1 MMKIA
6 TEFSRQSIR
15 VSLSAIVVLTLS
27 LVSVEALGQNQ
38 KPSSPGETMSS
49 SNDFKIDPFEFEI
62 PNDNVMDEIQ
72 SRNNIL
78 EQSVFQQV
86 RIGDKFYASN
96 NFADAFSA
104 YKRALAI
111 IERSKLGN
119 GTYITSVKKKIDK
132 RMLQA
137 RKQWAIS
144 IVRDAKKTYLNA
156 LAKDDSAESIAEFKN
171 AEQQAESALPVYYA
185 GKTISEAN
193 YDDRALQN
201 LSKDDPSFYNS
212 VTTFIKDCEKMVD
225 AIQFREETSLAT
237 VDPDNQRRKEN
248 IANLLKESQIFYKK
262 KKYEKVRDNMEKI
275 LVLDPYNQ
283 EAMTL
288 LNKTYK
294 KLYAVGMLRREN
306 DALERYSEVEWKWN
320 EPILPSDST
329 ISEEV
334 PREMSGNRST
344 LYDKL
349 QKIMIDKILFETTD
363 IQSILARLASLSREN
378 DPEGVGVSIIPP
390 PDIAVR
396 SRKIPYLELEKVPLM
411 EVLKYV
417 CELANLKYKID
428 DRAVLVGTDGIDDM
442 EHGFFQVRNSLINR
456 IAAEVGPKEEKT
468 EEKSSGGI
476 TERVDTF
483 TDEGAFDEAS
493 EEMVSVAPVTPEM
506 LKQFFSDRGISFED
520 PNASIAF
527 DTKTNKLIVK
537 NTPDNLRRLDALL
550 KEIDIQTP
558 LVMIEAKILEIT
570 MQAIEELGFDWTLT
584 YLNTNTNQRF
594 TFGNLP
600 ASNLYRPSGNSNST
614 RSEANNKLINNLNIL
629 PNFGSDNQ
637 FNLFLSVRAIDRT
650 DRGEIIS
657 SPRLLTVSGMEAQLN
672 VDQQRYFPESWD
684 DPEVTIVNGTSY
696 TYNPPVPDFEEQ
708 AVGTIFSLTPTVSPN
723 NYTIILKM
731 NTDISKMTGWS
742 NYDYSIIIGGLMN
755 SPADTTI
762 GNITPKMKMPE
773 FTRRVVDTQVKV
785 YDGETVVIG
794 GILEDQASKTEDKWP
809 FLGDVPLL
817 GRLFTDSYSQSEK
830 TNLLIF
836 VTSRLM
842 KGNGLPV
849 RDSRAQGLFEFT
861 R

>member
-1 MMKIA
+1 MMKVA
-6 TEFSRQSIR
+6 MEFSRQSVQI
-15 VSLSAIVVLTLS
+15 SLSAIVILTLS
-27 LVSVEALGQNQ
+27 FASLETLGQT
-38 KPSSPGETMSS
+38 KKASPKDAAPSL
-49 SNDFKIDPFEFEI
+49 NDFKMDPFEFEI
-62 PNDNVMDEIQ
+62 PNDNVMQEVQ
-72 SRNNIL
+72 ERNNIL

-96 NFADAFSA
+96 QFADAFSA

-111 IERSKLGN
+111 IDRSKLGN
-119 GTYITSVKKKIDK
+119 GSYITSVKNKIDK
-132 RMLQA
+132 RMLLA

-144 IVRDAKKTYLNA
+144 IVRDAKKAYLNGLTQQNSPDA
-156 LAKDDSAESIAEFKN
+156 VAGFKN
-171 AEQQAESALPVYYA
+171 AAKLAESALPVYYA

-193 YDDRALQN
+193 YDSKALQRI
-201 LSKDDPSFYNS
+201 SKDDPSFYKS
-212 VTTFIKDCEKMVD
+212 VTTFMEDCDKMVE
-225 AIQFREETSLAT
+225 AIQFRNETSLSA
-237 VDPDNQRRKEN
+237 VDPDNKRRKAN
-248 IANLLKESQIFYKK
+248 IDVLLRESRILYKN
-262 KKYEKVRDNMEKI
+262 KKYEKVRDNMEKV

-283 EAMTL
+283 DAMTL

-294 KLYAVGMLRREN
+294 KLYDVGMLRREN
-306 DALERYSEVEWKWN
+306 DALERLTEVEWKWN
-320 EPILPSDST
+320 EAVLPEDSS

-334 PREMSGNRST
+334 PREMTGNRST

-363 IQSILARLASLSREN
+363 IQSILARLAALSKEN

-417 CELANLKYKID
+417 CELAGLKYKIE
-428 DRAVLVGTDGIDDM
+428 DRAVLVGTEGIDDM

-456 IAAEVGPKEEKT
+456 IAAEVGPKEEKE
-468 EEKSSGGI
+468 EEKTGGI
-476 TERVDTF
+476 KDRVDTF

-493 EEMVSVAPVTPEM
+493 TELKSVAAVTPEM
-506 LKQFFSDRGISFED
+506 LKQFFNDRGISFED
-520 PNASIAF
+520 PNSSIAF

-537 NTPDNLRRLDALL
+537 NTPDNLRRMDALL

-558 LVMIEAKILEIT
+558 LVLIEAKILEIS
-570 MQAIEELGFDWTLT
+570 MNAVEELGFDWTLT

-600 ASNLYRPSGNSNST
+600 VSNLYRPS
-614 RSEANNKLINNLNIL
+614 SEANNKLINNMNIL

-650 DRGEIIS
+650 DRAEVIS
-657 SPRLLTVSGMEAQLN
+657 SPRLLTTSGQEASLN
-672 VDQQRYFPESWD
+672 VDQQRYFPDSWD
-684 DPEVTIVNGTSY
+684 DPEVTIINGTSY

-708 AVGTIFSLTPTVSPN
+708 AVGTIFKVTPTVSPN
-723 NYTIILKM
+723 NYTIIVKM

-762 GNITPKMKMPE
+762 GNVTPKMKMPE
-773 FTRRVVDTQVKV
+773 FSRRVVDTSVKI

-794 GILEDQASKTEDKWP
+794 GILEDMATKKDDKWP
-809 FLGDVPLL
+809 CLGDVPML
-817 GRLFTDSYSQSEK
+817 GRLFTDSFSKSQK

>member
-1 MMKIA
+1 MMKVA
-6 TEFSRQSIR
+6 MEFSRQSVQI
-15 VSLSAIVVLTLS
+15 SLSAIVILTLS
-27 LVSVEALGQNQ
+27 FASLETLGQT
-38 KPSSPGETMSS
+38 KKASPKDAAPSL
-49 SNDFKIDPFEFEI
+49 NDFKMDPFEFEI
-62 PNDNVMDEIQ
+62 PNDNVMQEVQ
-72 SRNNIL
+72 ERNNIL

-96 NFADAFSA
+96 QFADAFSA

-111 IERSKLGN
+111 IDRSKLGN
-119 GTYITSVKKKIDK
+119 GSYITSVKNKIDK
-132 RMLQA
+132 RMLLA

-144 IVRDAKKTYLNA
+144 IVRDAKKAYLNGLTQQNSPDA
-156 LAKDDSAESIAEFKN
+156 VAGFKN
-171 AEQQAESALPVYYA
+171 AAKLAESALPVYYA

-193 YDDRALQN
+193 YDSKALQRI
-201 LSKDDPSFYNS
+201 SKDDPSFYKS
-212 VTTFIKDCEKMVD
+212 VTTFMEDCDKMVE
-225 AIQFREETSLAT
+225 AIQFRNETSLSA
-237 VDPDNQRRKEN
+237 VDPDNKRRKAN
-248 IANLLKESQIFYKK
+248 IDVLLRESRILYKN
-262 KKYEKVRDNMEKI
+262 KKYEKVRDNMEKV

-283 EAMTL
+283 DAMTL

-294 KLYAVGMLRREN
+294 KLYDVGMLRREN
-306 DALERYSEVEWKWN
+306 DALERLTEVEWKWN
-320 EPILPSDST
+320 EAVLPEDSS

-334 PREMSGNRST
+334 PREMTGNRST

-363 IQSILARLASLSREN
+363 IQSILARLAALSKEN

-417 CELANLKYKID
+417 CELAGLKYKIE
-428 DRAVLVGTDGIDDM
+428 DRAVLVGTEGIDDM

-456 IAAEVGPKEEKT
+456 IAAEVGPKEEKE
-468 EEKSSGGI
+468 EEKTGGI
-476 TERVDTF
+476 KDRVDTF

-493 EEMVSVAPVTPEM
+493 TELKSVAAVTPEM
-506 LKQFFSDRGISFED
+506 LKQFFNDRGISFED
-520 PNASIAF
+520 PNSSIAF

-537 NTPDNLRRLDALL
+537 NTPDNLRRMDALL

-558 LVMIEAKILEIT
+558 LVLIEAKILEIS
-570 MQAIEELGFDWTLT
+570 MNAVEELGFDWTLT

-600 ASNLYRPSGNSNST
+600 VSNLYRPS
-614 RSEANNKLINNLNIL
+614 SEANNKLINNMNIL

-650 DRGEIIS
+650 DRAEVIS
-657 SPRLLTVSGMEAQLN
+657 SPRLLTTSGQEASLN
-672 VDQQRYFPESWD
+672 VDQQRYFPDSWD
-684 DPEVTIVNGTSY
+684 DPEVTIINGTSY

-708 AVGTIFSLTPTVSPN
+708 AVGTIFKVTPTVSPN
-723 NYTIILKM
+723 NYTIIVKM

-762 GNITPKMKMPE
+762 GNVTPKMKMPE
-773 FTRRVVDTQVKV
+773 FSRRVVDTSVKI

-794 GILEDQASKTEDKWP
+794 GILEDMATKKDDKWP
-809 FLGDVPLL
+809 FLGDVPML
-817 GRLFTDSYSQSEK
+817 GRLFTDSFSKSQK

-842 KGNGLPV
+842 KGNGLPD

>member
-1 MMKIA
+1 MMKVA
-6 TEFSRQSIR
+6 MEFSRQSVQI
-15 VSLSAIVVLTLS
+15 SLSAIVILTLS
-27 LVSVEALGQNQ
+27 FASLETLGQT
-38 KPSSPGETMSS
+38 KKASPKDAAPSL
-49 SNDFKIDPFEFEI
+49 NDFKMDPFEFEI
-62 PNDNVMDEIQ
+62 PNDNVMQEVQ
-72 SRNNIL
+72 ERNNIL

-96 NFADAFSA
+96 QFADAFSA

-111 IERSKLGN
+111 IDRSKLGN
-119 GTYITSVKKKIDK
+119 GSYITSVKNKIDK
-132 RMLQA
+132 RMLLA

-144 IVRDAKKTYLNA
+144 IVRDAKKAYLNGLTQQNSPDA
-156 LAKDDSAESIAEFKN
+156 VAGFKN
-171 AEQQAESALPVYYA
+171 AAKLAESALPVYYA

-193 YDDRALQN
+193 YDSKALQRI
-201 LSKDDPSFYNS
+201 SKDDPSFYKS
-212 VTTFIKDCEKMVD
+212 VTTFMEDCDKMVE
-225 AIQFREETSLAT
+225 AIQFRNETSLSA
-237 VDPDNQRRKEN
+237 VDPDNKRRKAN
-248 IANLLKESQIFYKK
+248 IDVLLRESRILYKN
-262 KKYEKVRDNMEKI
+262 KKYEKVRDNMEKV

-283 EAMTL
+283 DAMTL

-294 KLYAVGMLRREN
+294 KLYDVGMLRREN
-306 DALERYSEVEWKWN
+306 DALERLAEVEWKWN
-320 EPILPSDST
+320 EAVLPEDSS

-334 PREMSGNRST
+334 PREMTGNRST

-363 IQSILARLASLSREN
+363 IQSILARLAALSKEN

-417 CELANLKYKID
+417 CELAGLKYKIE
-428 DRAVLVGTDGIDDM
+428 DRAVLVGTEGIDDM

-456 IAAEVGPKEEKT
+456 IAAEVGPKEEKE
-468 EEKSSGGI
+468 EEKTGGI
-476 TERVDTF
+476 KDRVDTF

-493 EEMVSVAPVTPEM
+493 TELKSVAPVTPEM
-506 LKQFFSDRGISFED
+506 LKQFFNDRGISFED
-520 PNASIAF
+520 PNSSIAF

-537 NTPDNLRRLDALL
+537 NTPDNLRRMDALL

-558 LVMIEAKILEIT
+558 LVLIEAKILEIS
-570 MQAIEELGFDWTLT
+570 MNAVEELGFDWTLT

-600 ASNLYRPSGNSNST
+600 VSNLYRPS
-614 RSEANNKLINNLNIL
+614 SEANNKLINNMNIL

-650 DRGEIIS
+650 DRAEVIS
-657 SPRLLTVSGMEAQLN
+657 SPRLLTTSGQEASLN
-672 VDQQRYFPESWD
+672 VDQQRYFPDSWD
-684 DPEVTIVNGTSY
+684 DPEVTIINGTSY

-708 AVGTIFSLTPTVSPN
+708 AVGTIFKVTPTVSPN
-723 NYTIILKM
+723 NYTIIVKM

-762 GNITPKMKMPE
+762 GNVTPKMKMPE
-773 FTRRVVDTQVKV
+773 FSRRVVDTSVKI

-794 GILEDQASKTEDKWP
+794 GILEDMATKKDDKWP
-809 FLGDVPLL
+809 FLGDVPML
-817 GRLFTDSYSQSEK
+817 GRLFTDSFSKSQK

>member
-1 MMKIA
+1 MMKVA
-6 TEFSRQSIR
+6 MEFSRQSVQI
-15 VSLSAIVVLTLS
+15 SLSAIVILTLS
-27 LVSVEALGQNQ
+27 FASLETLGQT
-38 KPSSPGETMSS
+38 KKASPKDAAPSL
-49 SNDFKIDPFEFEI
+49 NDFKMDPFEFEI
-62 PNDNVMDEIQ
+62 PNDNVMQEVQ
-72 SRNNIL
+72 ERNNIL

-96 NFADAFSA
+96 QFADAFSA

-111 IERSKLGN
+111 IDRSKLGN
-119 GTYITSVKKKIDK
+119 GSYITSVKNKIDK
-132 RMLQA
+132 RMLLA

-144 IVRDAKKTYLNA
+144 IVRDAKKAYLNGLTQQNSPDA
-156 LAKDDSAESIAEFKN
+156 VAEFKN
-171 AEQQAESALPVYYA
+171 AAKLAESALPVYYA

-193 YDDRALQN
+193 YDSKALQRI
-201 LSKDDPSFYNS
+201 SKDDPSFYKS
-212 VTTFIKDCEKMVD
+212 VTTFMEDCDKMVE
-225 AIQFREETSLAT
+225 AIQFRNETSLSA
-237 VDPDNQRRKEN
+237 VDPDNKRRKAN
-248 IANLLKESQIFYKK
+248 IDVLLRESRVLYKN
-262 KKYEKVRDNMEKI
+262 KKYEKVRDNMEKV

-283 EAMTL
+283 DAMTL

-294 KLYAVGMLRREN
+294 KLYDVGMIRREN
-306 DALERYSEVEWKWN
+306 DALERLTEVEWKWN
-320 EPILPSDST
+320 EAVLPEDSS

-334 PREMSGNRST
+334 PREMTGNRST

-363 IQSILARLASLSREN
+363 IQSILARLAALSKEN

-417 CELANLKYKID
+417 CELAGLKYKIE
-428 DRAVLVGTDGIDDM
+428 DRAVLVGTEGIDDM

-456 IAAEVGPKEEKT
+456 IAAEVGPKEEKE
-468 EEKSSGGI
+468 EEKTGGI
-476 TERVDTF
+476 TDRVDTF

-493 EEMVSVAPVTPEM
+493 TELKSVAPVTPEM
-506 LKQFFSDRGISFED
+506 LKQFFNDRGISFED
-520 PNASIAF
+520 PNSSIAF

-537 NTPDNLRRLDALL
+537 NTPDNLRRMDALL

-558 LVMIEAKILEIT
+558 LVLIEAKILEIS
-570 MQAIEELGFDWTLT
+570 MNAVEELGFDWTLT

-600 ASNLYRPSGNSNST
+600 VSNLYRPS
-614 RSEANNKLINNLNIL
+614 SEANNKLINNMNIL

-650 DRGEIIS
+650 DRAEVIS
-657 SPRLLTVSGMEAQLN
+657 SPRLLTTSGQEASLN
-672 VDQQRYFPESWD
+672 VDQQRYFPDSWD
-684 DPEVTIVNGTSY
+684 DPEVTIINGTSY

-708 AVGTIFSLTPTVSPN
+708 AVGTIFKVTPTVSPN
-723 NYTIILKM
+723 NYTIIVKM

-762 GNITPKMKMPE
+762 GNVTPKMKMPE
-773 FTRRVVDTQVKV
+773 FSRRVVDTSVKI

-794 GILEDQASKTEDKWP
+794 GILEDTATKKDDKWP
-809 FLGDVPLL
+809 FLGDVPML
-817 GRLFTDSYSQSEK
+817 GRLFTDSFSRSEK

>member
-1 MMKIA
+1 MMKVA
-6 TEFSRQSIR
+6 MEFSRQSVQI
-15 VSLSAIVVLTLS
+15 SLSAIVILTLS
-27 LVSVEALGQNQ
+27 FASLETLGQT
-38 KPSSPGETMSS
+38 KKASPKDAAPSL
-49 SNDFKIDPFEFEI
+49 NDFKMDPFEFEI
-62 PNDNVMDEIQ
+62 PNDNVMQEVQ
-72 SRNNIL
+72 ERNNIL

-96 NFADAFSA
+96 QFADAFSA

-111 IERSKLGN
+111 IDRSKLGN
-119 GTYITSVKKKIDK
+119 GSYITSVKNKIDK
-132 RMLQA
+132 RMLLA

-144 IVRDAKKTYLNA
+144 IVRDAKKAYLNGLTQQNSPDA
-156 LAKDDSAESIAEFKN
+156 VAGFKN
-171 AEQQAESALPVYYA
+171 AAKLAESALPVYYA

-193 YDDRALQN
+193 YDSKALQRI
-201 LSKDDPSFYNS
+201 SKDDPSFYKS
-212 VTTFIKDCEKMVD
+212 VTTFMEDCDKMVE
-225 AIQFREETSLAT
+225 AIQFRNETSLSA
-237 VDPDNQRRKEN
+237 VDPDNKRRKAN
-248 IANLLKESQIFYKK
+248 IDVLLRESRILYKN
-262 KKYEKVRDNMEKI
+262 KKYEKVRDKMEKV
-275 LVLDPYNQ
+275 LVIDPYNQ
-283 EAMTL
+283 DAKTL

-294 KLYAVGMLRREN
+294 KLYDVGMLRREN
-306 DALERYSEVEWKWN
+306 DALERLTEVEWKWN
-320 EPILPSDST
+320 EAVLPEDRC

-334 PREMSGNRST
+334 PREMTGKRST

-363 IQSILARLASLSREN
+363 IQSILARLAALSKEN

-417 CELANLKYKID
+417 CELAGLKYKIE
-428 DRAVLVGTDGIDDM
+428 DRAVLVGTEGIDDM

-456 IAAEVGPKEEKT
+456 IAAEVGPKEEKE
-468 EEKSSGGI
+468 EEKTGGI
-476 TERVDTF
+476 KDRVDTF

-493 EEMVSVAPVTPEM
+493 TELKSVAAVTPEM
-506 LKQFFSDRGISFED
+506 LKQFFNDRGISFED
-520 PNASIAF
+520 PNSSIAF

-537 NTPDNLRRLDALL
+537 NTPDNLRRMDALL

-558 LVMIEAKILEIT
+558 LVLIEAKILEIS
-570 MQAIEELGFDWTLT
+570 MNAVEELGFDWTLT

-600 ASNLYRPSGNSNST
+600 VSNLYRPS
-614 RSEANNKLINNLNIL
+614 SEANNKLINNMNIL

-650 DRGEIIS
+650 DRAEVIS
-657 SPRLLTVSGMEAQLN
+657 SPRLLTTSGQEASLN
-672 VDQQRYFPESWD
+672 VDQQRYFPDSWD
-684 DPEVTIVNGTSY
+684 DPEVTIINGTSY

-708 AVGTIFSLTPTVSPN
+708 AVGTIFKVTPTVSPN
-723 NYTIILKM
+723 NYTIIVKM

-762 GNITPKMKMPE
+762 GNVTPKMKMPE
-773 FTRRVVDTQVKV
+773 FSRRVVDTSVKI

-794 GILEDQASKTEDKWP
+794 GILEDMATKKDDKWP
-809 FLGDVPLL
+809 FLGDVPML
-817 GRLFTDSYSQSEK
+817 GRLFTDSFSKSQK

-849 RDSRAQGLFEFT
+849 RDSRTQGLFEFT

>member
-1 MMKIA
+1 MMKVA
-6 TEFSRQSIR
+6 MEFSRQSVQI
-15 VSLSAIVVLTLS
+15 SLSAIVILTLS
-27 LVSVEALGQNQ
+27 FASLETLGQT
-38 KPSSPGETMSS
+38 KKASPKDAAPSL
-49 SNDFKIDPFEFEI
+49 NDFKMDPFEFEI
-62 PNDNVMDEIQ
+62 PNDNVMQEVQ
-72 SRNNIL
+72 ERNNIL

-96 NFADAFSA
+96 QFADAFSA

-111 IERSKLGN
+111 IDRSKLGN
-119 GTYITSVKKKIDK
+119 GSYITSVKNKIDK
-132 RMLQA
+132 RMLLA

-144 IVRDAKKTYLNA
+144 IVRDAKKAYLNGLTQQNSPDA
-156 LAKDDSAESIAEFKN
+156 VAGFKN
-171 AEQQAESALPVYYA
+171 AAKLAESALPVYYA

-193 YDDRALQN
+193 YDSKALQRI
-201 LSKDDPSFYNS
+201 SKDDPSFYKS
-212 VTTFIKDCEKMVD
+212 VTTFMEDCDKMVE
-225 AIQFREETSLAT
+225 AIQFRNETSLSA
-237 VDPDNQRRKEN
+237 VDPDNKRRKAN
-248 IANLLKESQIFYKK
+248 IDVLLRESRILYKN
-262 KKYEKVRDNMEKI
+262 KKYEKVRDNMEKV

-283 EAMTL
+283 DAMTL

-294 KLYAVGMLRREN
+294 KLYDVGMLRREN
-306 DALERYSEVEWKWN
+306 DALERLAEVEWKWN
-320 EPILPSDST
+320 EAVLPEDSS

-334 PREMSGNRST
+334 PREMTGNRST

-363 IQSILARLASLSREN
+363 IQSILARLAALSKEN

-417 CELANLKYKID
+417 CELAGLKYKIE
-428 DRAVLVGTDGIDDM
+428 DRAVLVGTEGIDDM

-456 IAAEVGPKEEKT
+456 IAAEVGPKEEKE
-468 EEKSSGGI
+468 EEKTGGI
-476 TERVDTF
+476 KDRVDTF

-493 EEMVSVAPVTPEM
+493 TELKSVAAVTPEM
-506 LKQFFSDRGISFED
+506 LKQFFNDRGISFED
-520 PNASIAF
+520 PNSSIAF

-537 NTPDNLRRLDALL
+537 NTPDNLRRMDALL

-558 LVMIEAKILEIT
+558 LVLIEAKILEIS
-570 MQAIEELGFDWTLT
+570 MNAVEELGFDWTLT

-600 ASNLYRPSGNSNST
+600 VSNLYRPS
-614 RSEANNKLINNLNIL
+614 SEANNKLINNMNIL

-650 DRGEIIS
+650 DRAEVIS
-657 SPRLLTVSGMEAQLN
+657 SPRLLTTSGQEASLN
-672 VDQQRYFPESWD
+672 VDQQRYFPDSWD
-684 DPEVTIVNGTSY
+684 DPEVTIINGTSY

-708 AVGTIFSLTPTVSPN
+708 AVGTIFKVTPTVSPN
-723 NYTIILKM
+723 NYTIIVKM

-762 GNITPKMKMPE
+762 GNVTPKMKMPE
-773 FTRRVVDTQVKV
+773 FSRRVVDTSVKI

-794 GILEDQASKTEDKWP
+794 GILEDMASKKDDKWP
-809 FLGDVPLL
+809 FLGDVPML
-817 GRLFTDSYSQSEK
+817 GRLFTDSFSKSQK

>member
-1 MMKIA
+1 
-6 TEFSRQSIR
+6 
-15 VSLSAIVVLTLS
+15 
-27 LVSVEALGQNQ
+27 
-38 KPSSPGETMSS
+38 
-49 SNDFKIDPFEFEI
+49 
-62 PNDNVMDEIQ
+62 
-72 SRNNIL
+72 
-78 EQSVFQQV
+78 
-86 RIGDKFYASN
+86 
-96 NFADAFSA
+96 
-104 YKRALAI
+104 
-111 IERSKLGN
+111 
-119 GTYITSVKKKIDK
+119 
-132 RMLQA
+132 MLLA

-144 IVRDAKKTYLNA
+144 IVRDAKKAYLNGLTQQNSPDA
-156 LAKDDSAESIAEFKN
+156 VAGFKN
-171 AEQQAESALPVYYA
+171 AAKLAESALPVYYA

-193 YDDRALQN
+193 YDSKALQRI
-201 LSKDDPSFYNS
+201 SKDDPSFYKS
-212 VTTFIKDCEKMVD
+212 VTTFMEDCDKMVE
-225 AIQFREETSLAT
+225 AIQFRNETSLSA
-237 VDPDNQRRKEN
+237 VDPDNKRRKAN
-248 IANLLKESQIFYKK
+248 IDVLLRESRILYKN
-262 KKYEKVRDNMEKI
+262 KKYEKVRDNMEKV

-283 EAMTL
+283 DAMTL

-294 KLYAVGMLRREN
+294 KLYDVGMLRREN
-306 DALERYSEVEWKWN
+306 DALERLTEVEWKWN
-320 EPILPSDST
+320 EAVLPEDSS

-334 PREMSGNRST
+334 PREMTGNRST

-363 IQSILARLASLSREN
+363 IQSILARLAALSKEN

-417 CELANLKYKID
+417 CELAGLKYKIE
-428 DRAVLVGTDGIDDM
+428 DRAVLVGTEGIDDM

-456 IAAEVGPKEEKT
+456 IAAEVGPKEEKE
-468 EEKSSGGI
+468 EEKTGGI
-476 TERVDTF
+476 KDRVDTF

-493 EEMVSVAPVTPEM
+493 TELKSVAAVTPEM
-506 LKQFFSDRGISFED
+506 LKQFFNDRGISFED
-520 PNASIAF
+520 PNSSIAF

-537 NTPDNLRRLDALL
+537 NTPDNLRRMDALL

-558 LVMIEAKILEIT
+558 LVLIEAKILEIS
-570 MQAIEELGFDWTLT
+570 MNAVEELGFDWTLT

-600 ASNLYRPSGNSNST
+600 VSNLYRPS
-614 RSEANNKLINNLNIL
+614 SEANNKLINNMNIL

-650 DRGEIIS
+650 DRAEVIS
-657 SPRLLTVSGMEAQLN
+657 SPRLLTTSGQEASLN
-672 VDQQRYFPESWD
+672 VDQQRYFPDSWD
-684 DPEVTIVNGTSY
+684 DLEVTIINGTSY

-708 AVGTIFSLTPTVSPN
+708 AVGTIFKVTPTVSPN
-723 NYTIILKM
+723 NYTIIVKM

-762 GNITPKMKMPE
+762 GNVTPKMKMPE
-773 FTRRVVDTQVKV
+773 FSRRVVDTSVKI

-794 GILEDQASKTEDKWP
+794 GILEDMATKKDDKWP
-809 FLGDVPLL
+809 FLGDVPML
-817 GRLFTDSYSQSEK
+817 GRLFTDSFSKSQK

>member
-1 MMKIA
+1 MMKVA
-6 TEFSRQSIR
+6 MEFSRQSVQI
-15 VSLSAIVVLTLS
+15 SLSAIVILTLS
-27 LVSVEALGQNQ
+27 FASLETLGQA
-38 KPSSPGETMSS
+38 KKASPKDAAPSL
-49 SNDFKIDPFEFEI
+49 NDFKMDPFEFEI
-62 PNDNVMDEIQ
+62 PNDNVMQEVQ
-72 SRNNIL
+72 ERNNIL

-96 NFADAFSA
+96 QFADAFSA

-111 IERSKLGN
+111 IDRSKLGN
-119 GTYITSVKKKIDK
+119 GSYITSVKNKIDK
-132 RMLQA
+132 RMLLA

-144 IVRDAKKTYLNA
+144 IVRDAKKAYLNGLTKQNSPDA
-156 LAKDDSAESIAEFKN
+156 VAGFKN
-171 AEQQAESALPVYYA
+171 AAKLAESALPVYYA

-193 YDDRALQN
+193 YDSKALQRI
-201 LSKDDPSFYNS
+201 SKDDPSFYKS
-212 VTTFIKDCEKMVD
+212 VTTFTEDCDKMVE
-225 AIQFREETSLAT
+225 AIQFRNETSLSA
-237 VDPDNQRRKEN
+237 VDPDNKRRKAN
-248 IANLLKESQIFYKK
+248 IDVLLRESRILYKN
-262 KKYEKVRDNMEKI
+262 KKYEKVRDNMEKV

-283 EAMTL
+283 DAMTL

-294 KLYAVGMLRREN
+294 KLYDVGMLRREN
-306 DALERYSEVEWKWN
+306 DALERLTEVEWKWN
-320 EPILPSDST
+320 EAVLPADSS

-334 PREMSGNRST
+334 PREMTGNRST

-363 IQSILARLASLSREN
+363 IQSILARLAALSKEN
-378 DPEGVGVSIIPP
+378 DPEGIGVSIIPP

-417 CELANLKYKID
+417 CELAGLKYKIE
-428 DRAVLVGTDGIDDM
+428 DRAVLVGTEGIDDM

-456 IAAEVGPKEEKT
+456 IAAEVGPKEEKE
-468 EEKSSGGI
+468 EEKTGGI
-476 TERVDTF
+476 KDRVDTF

-493 EEMVSVAPVTPEM
+493 TELKSVAAVTPEM
-506 LKQFFSDRGISFED
+506 LKQFFNDRGISFED
-520 PNASIAF
+520 PNSSIAF

-537 NTPDNLRRLDALL
+537 NTPDNLRRMDALL

-558 LVMIEAKILEIT
+558 LVLIEAKILEIS
-570 MQAIEELGFDWTLT
+570 MNAVEELGFDWTLT

-600 ASNLYRPSGNSNST
+600 VSNLYRPS
-614 RSEANNKLINNLNIL
+614 SEANNKLINNMNIL

-650 DRGEIIS
+650 DRAEVIS
-657 SPRLLTVSGMEAQLN
+657 SPRLLTTSGQEASLN
-672 VDQQRYFPESWD
+672 VDQQRYFPDSWD
-684 DPEVTIVNGTSY
+684 DPEVTIINGTSY

-708 AVGTIFSLTPTVSPN
+708 AVGTIFKVTPTVSPN
-723 NYTIILKM
+723 NYTIIVKM

-762 GNITPKMKMPE
+762 GNVTPKMKMPE
-773 FTRRVVDTQVKV
+773 FSRRVVDTSVKI

-794 GILEDQASKTEDKWP
+794 GILEDMASKKDDKWP
-809 FLGDVPLL
+809 FLGDVPML
-817 GRLFTDSYSQSEK
+817 GRLFTDSFSKSQK

>member
-1 MMKIA
+1 MMKVA
-6 TEFSRQSIR
+6 MEFSRQSVQI
-15 VSLSAIVVLTLS
+15 SLSAIVILTLS
-27 LVSVEALGQNQ
+27 FASLETLGQT
-38 KPSSPGETMSS
+38 KKASPKDAAPSL
-49 SNDFKIDPFEFEI
+49 NDFKMDPFEFEI
-62 PNDNVMDEIQ
+62 PNDNVMQEVQ
-72 SRNNIL
+72 ERNNIL

-96 NFADAFSA
+96 QFADAFSA

-111 IERSKLGN
+111 IDRSKLGN
-119 GTYITSVKKKIDK
+119 GSYITSVKNKIDK
-132 RMLQA
+132 RMLLA

-144 IVRDAKKTYLNA
+144 IVRDAKKAYLNGLTQQNSSDA
-156 LAKDDSAESIAEFKN
+156 VAGFKN
-171 AEQQAESALPVYYA
+171 AAKLAESALPVYYA

-193 YDDRALQN
+193 YDSKALQRI
-201 LSKDDPSFYNS
+201 SKDDPSFYKS
-212 VTTFIKDCEKMVD
+212 VTTFMEDCDKMVE
-225 AIQFREETSLAT
+225 AIQFRNETSLSA
-237 VDPDNQRRKEN
+237 VDPDNKRRKAN
-248 IANLLKESQIFYKK
+248 IDVLLRESRILYKN
-262 KKYEKVRDNMEKI
+262 KKYEKVRDNMEKV

-283 EAMTL
+283 DAMTL

-294 KLYAVGMLRREN
+294 KLYDVGMLRREN
-306 DALERYSEVEWKWN
+306 DALERLAEVEWKWN
-320 EPILPSDST
+320 EAVLPEDSS

-334 PREMSGNRST
+334 PREMTGNRST

-363 IQSILARLASLSREN
+363 IQSILARLAALSKEN
-378 DPEGVGVSIIPP
+378 DPEGIGVSIIPP

-417 CELANLKYKID
+417 CELAGLKYKIE
-428 DRAVLVGTDGIDDM
+428 DRAVLVGTEGIDDM

-456 IAAEVGPKEEKT
+456 IAAEVGPKEEKE
-468 EEKSSGGI
+468 EEKTGGI
-476 TERVDTF
+476 KDRVDTF

-493 EEMVSVAPVTPEM
+493 TELKSVAAVTPEM
-506 LKQFFSDRGISFED
+506 LKQFFNDRGISFED
-520 PNASIAF
+520 PNSSIAF

-537 NTPDNLRRLDALL
+537 NTPDNLRRMDALL

-558 LVMIEAKILEIT
+558 LVLIEAKILEIS
-570 MQAIEELGFDWTLT
+570 MNAVEELGFDWTLT

-600 ASNLYRPSGNSNST
+600 VSNLYRPS
-614 RSEANNKLINNLNIL
+614 SEANNKLINNMNIL

-650 DRGEIIS
+650 DRAEVIS
-657 SPRLLTVSGMEAQLN
+657 SPRLLTTSGQEASLN
-672 VDQQRYFPESWD
+672 VDQQRYFPDSWD
-684 DPEVTIVNGTSY
+684 DPEVTIINGTSY

-708 AVGTIFSLTPTVSPN
+708 AVGTIFKVTPTVSPN
-723 NYTIILKM
+723 NYTIIVKM

-762 GNITPKMKMPE
+762 GNVTPKMKMPE
-773 FTRRVVDTQVKV
+773 FSRRVVDTSVKI

-794 GILEDQASKTEDKWP
+794 GILEDMATKKDDKWP
-809 FLGDVPLL
+809 FLGDVPML
-817 GRLFTDSYSQSEK
+817 GRLFTDSFSKSQK

>member
-1 MMKIA
+1 MMKVA
-6 TEFSRQSIR
+6 MEFSRQSVQI
-15 VSLSAIVVLTLS
+15 SLSAIVILTLS
-27 LVSVEALGQNQ
+27 FASLETLGQT
-38 KPSSPGETMSS
+38 KKASPKDAAPSL
-49 SNDFKIDPFEFEI
+49 NDFKMDPFEFEI
-62 PNDNVMDEIQ
+62 PNDNVMQEVQ
-72 SRNNIL
+72 ERNNIL

-96 NFADAFSA
+96 QFADAFSA

-111 IERSKLGN
+111 IDRSKLGN
-119 GTYITSVKKKIDK
+119 GSYITSVKNKIDK
-132 RMLQA
+132 RMLLA

-144 IVRDAKKTYLNA
+144 IVRDAKKAYLNGLTQQNSPDA
-156 LAKDDSAESIAEFKN
+156 VAGFKN
-171 AEQQAESALPVYYA
+171 AAKLAESALPVYYA

-193 YDDRALQN
+193 YDSKALQRI
-201 LSKDDPSFYNS
+201 SKDDPSFYKS
-212 VTTFIKDCEKMVD
+212 VTTFMEDCDKMVE
-225 AIQFREETSLAT
+225 AIQFRNETSLSA
-237 VDPDNQRRKEN
+237 VDPDNKRRKAN
-248 IANLLKESQIFYKK
+248 IDVLLRESRILYKN
-262 KKYEKVRDNMEKI
+262 KKYEKVRDNMEKV

-283 EAMTL
+283 DAMTL

-294 KLYAVGMLRREN
+294 KLYDVGMLRREN
-306 DALERYSEVEWKWN
+306 DALERLTEVEWKWN
-320 EPILPSDST
+320 EAVLPEDSS

-334 PREMSGNRST
+334 PREMTGNRST

-363 IQSILARLASLSREN
+363 IQSILARLAALSKEN

-417 CELANLKYKID
+417 CELAGLKYKIE
-428 DRAVLVGTDGIDDM
+428 DRAVLVGTEGIDDM

-456 IAAEVGPKEEKT
+456 IAAEVGPKEEKE
-468 EEKSSGGI
+468 EEKTGGI
-476 TERVDTF
+476 KDRVDTF

-493 EEMVSVAPVTPEM
+493 TELKSVAAVTPEM
-506 LKQFFSDRGISFED
+506 LKQFFNDRGISFED
-520 PNASIAF
+520 PNSSIAF

-537 NTPDNLRRLDALL
+537 NTPDNLRRMDALL

-558 LVMIEAKILEIT
+558 LVLIEAKILEIS
-570 MQAIEELGFDWTLT
+570 MNAVEELGFDWTLT

-600 ASNLYRPSGNSNST
+600 VSDLYRPS
-614 RSEANNKLINNLNIL
+614 SEANNKLINNMNIL

-650 DRGEIIS
+650 DRAEVIS
-657 SPRLLTVSGMEAQLN
+657 SPRLLTTSGQEASLN
-672 VDQQRYFPESWD
+672 VDQQRYFPDSWD
-684 DPEVTIVNGTSY
+684 DPEVTIINGTSY

-708 AVGTIFSLTPTVSPN
+708 AVGTIFKVTPTVSPN
-723 NYTIILKM
+723 NYTIIVKM

-762 GNITPKMKMPE
+762 GNVTPKMKMPE
-773 FTRRVVDTQVKV
+773 FSRRVVDTSVKI

-794 GILEDQASKTEDKWP
+794 GILEDMATKKDDKWP
-809 FLGDVPLL
+809 FLGDVPML
-817 GRLFTDSYSQSEK
+817 GRLFTDSFSKSQK

>member
-1 MMKIA
+1 MMKVA
-6 TEFSRQSIR
+6 MEFSRQSVQI
-15 VSLSAIVVLTLS
+15 SLSAIVILTLS
-27 LVSVEALGQNQ
+27 FASLETLGQT
-38 KPSSPGETMSS
+38 KKASPKDAAPSL
-49 SNDFKIDPFEFEI
+49 NDFKMDPFEFEI
-62 PNDNVMDEIQ
+62 PNDNVMQEVQ
-72 SRNNIL
+72 ERNNIL

-96 NFADAFSA
+96 QFADAFSA

-111 IERSKLGN
+111 IDRSKLGN
-119 GTYITSVKKKIDK
+119 GSYITSVKNKIDK
-132 RMLQA
+132 RMLLA

-144 IVRDAKKTYLNA
+144 IVRDAKKAYLNGLTQQNSPDA
-156 LAKDDSAESIAEFKN
+156 VAGFKN
-171 AEQQAESALPVYYA
+171 AAKLAESALPVYYA

-193 YDDRALQN
+193 YDSKALQRI
-201 LSKDDPSFYNS
+201 SKDDPSFYKS
-212 VTTFIKDCEKMVD
+212 VTTFMEDCDKMVE
-225 AIQFREETSLAT
+225 AIQFRNETSLSA
-237 VDPDNQRRKEN
+237 VDPDNKRRKAN
-248 IANLLKESQIFYKK
+248 IDVLLRESRILYKN
-262 KKYEKVRDNMEKI
+262 KKYEKVRDNMEKV

-283 EAMTL
+283 DAMTL

-294 KLYAVGMLRREN
+294 KLYDVGMLRREN
-306 DALERYSEVEWKWN
+306 DALERLTEVEWKWN
-320 EPILPSDST
+320 EAVLPEDSS

-334 PREMSGNRST
+334 PREMTGNRST

-363 IQSILARLASLSREN
+363 IQSILARLAALSKEN
-378 DPEGVGVSIIPP
+378 DPEGIGVSIIPP

-417 CELANLKYKID
+417 CELAGLKYKIE
-428 DRAVLVGTDGIDDM
+428 DRAVLVGTEGIDDM

-456 IAAEVGPKEEKT
+456 IAAEVGPKEEKE
-468 EEKSSGGI
+468 EEKTGGI
-476 TERVDTF
+476 KDRVDTF

-493 EEMVSVAPVTPEM
+493 TELKSVAAVTPEM
-506 LKQFFSDRGISFED
+506 LKQFFNDRGISFED
-520 PNASIAF
+520 PNSSIAF

-537 NTPDNLRRLDALL
+537 NTPDNLRRMDALL

-558 LVMIEAKILEIT
+558 LVLIEAKILEIS
-570 MQAIEELGFDWTLT
+570 MNAVEELGFDWTLT

-600 ASNLYRPSGNSNST
+600 VSNLYRPS
-614 RSEANNKLINNLNIL
+614 SEANNKLINNMNIL

-650 DRGEIIS
+650 DRAEVIS
-657 SPRLLTVSGMEAQLN
+657 SPRLLTTSGQEASLN
-672 VDQQRYFPESWD
+672 VDQQRYFPDSWD
-684 DPEVTIVNGTSY
+684 DPEVTIINGTSY

-708 AVGTIFSLTPTVSPN
+708 AVGTIFKVTPTVSPN
-723 NYTIILKM
+723 NYTIIVKM

-762 GNITPKMKMPE
+762 GNVTPKMKMPE
-773 FTRRVVDTQVKV
+773 FSRRVVDTSVKI

-794 GILEDQASKTEDKWP
+794 GILEDMATKKDDKWP
-809 FLGDVPLL
+809 FLGDVPML
-817 GRLFTDSYSQSEK
+817 GRLFTDSFSKSQK

>member
-1 MMKIA
+1 MMKVA
-6 TEFSRQSIR
+6 MEFSRQSVQI
-15 VSLSAIVVLTLS
+15 SLSAIVILTLS
-27 LVSVEALGQNQ
+27 FASLETLGQT
-38 KPSSPGETMSS
+38 KKASPKDAAPSL
-49 SNDFKIDPFEFEI
+49 NDFKMDPFEFEI
-62 PNDNVMDEIQ
+62 PNDNVMQEVQ
-72 SRNNIL
+72 ERNNIL

-96 NFADAFSA
+96 QFADAFSA

-111 IERSKLGN
+111 IDRSKLGN
-119 GTYITSVKKKIDK
+119 GSYITSVKNKIDK
-132 RMLQA
+132 RMLLA

-144 IVRDAKKTYLNA
+144 IVRDAKKAYLNGLTQQNSPDA
-156 LAKDDSAESIAEFKN
+156 VAGFKN
-171 AEQQAESALPVYYA
+171 AAKLAESALPVYYA

-193 YDDRALQN
+193 YDSKALQRI
-201 LSKDDPSFYNS
+201 SKDDPSFYKS
-212 VTTFIKDCEKMVD
+212 VTTFMEDCDKMVE
-225 AIQFREETSLAT
+225 AIQFRNETSLSA
-237 VDPDNQRRKEN
+237 VDPDNKRRKAN
-248 IANLLKESQIFYKK
+248 IDVLLRESRILYKN
-262 KKYEKVRDNMEKI
+262 KKYEKVRDNMEKV

-283 EAMTL
+283 DAMTL

-294 KLYAVGMLRREN
+294 KLYDVGMLRREN
-306 DALERYSEVEWKWN
+306 DALERLTEVEWKWN
-320 EPILPSDST
+320 EAVLPEDSS

-334 PREMSGNRST
+334 PREMTGNRST

-363 IQSILARLASLSREN
+363 IQSILARLAALSKEN
-378 DPEGVGVSIIPP
+378 DPEGIGVSIIPP

-417 CELANLKYKID
+417 CELAGLKYKIE
-428 DRAVLVGTDGIDDM
+428 DRAVLVGTEGIDDM

-456 IAAEVGPKEEKT
+456 IAAEVGPKEEKE
-468 EEKSSGGI
+468 EEKTGGI
-476 TERVDTF
+476 KDRVDTF

-493 EEMVSVAPVTPEM
+493 TELKSVAAVTPEM
-506 LKQFFSDRGISFED
+506 LKQFFNDRGISFED
-520 PNASIAF
+520 PNSSIAF

-537 NTPDNLRRLDALL
+537 NTPDNLRRMDALL

-558 LVMIEAKILEIT
+558 LVLIEAKILEIS
-570 MQAIEELGFDWTLT
+570 MNAVEELGFDWTLT

-600 ASNLYRPSGNSNST
+600 VSNLYRPS
-614 RSEANNKLINNLNIL
+614 SEANNKLINNMNIL

-650 DRGEIIS
+650 DRAEVIS
-657 SPRLLTVSGMEAQLN
+657 SPRLLTTSGQEASLN
-672 VDQQRYFPESWD
+672 VDQQRYFPDSWD
-684 DPEVTIVNGTSY
+684 DPEVTIINGTSY

-708 AVGTIFSLTPTVSPN
+708 AVGTIFKVTPTVSPN
-723 NYTIILKM
+723 NYTIIVKM

-762 GNITPKMKMPE
+762 GNVTPKMKMPE
-773 FTRRVVDTQVKV
+773 FSRRVVDTSVKI

-794 GILEDQASKTEDKWP
+794 GILEDMASKKDDKWP
-809 FLGDVPLL
+809 FLGDVPML
-817 GRLFTDSYSQSEK
+817 GRLFTDSFSKSQK

>member
-1 MMKIA
+1 MMKVA
-6 TEFSRQSIR
+6 MEFSRQSVQI
-15 VSLSAIVVLTLS
+15 SLSAIVILTLS
-27 LVSVEALGQNQ
+27 FASLETLGQT
-38 KPSSPGETMSS
+38 KKASPKDAAPSL
-49 SNDFKIDPFEFEI
+49 NDFKMNPFEFEI
-62 PNDNVMDEIQ
+62 PNDNVMQEVQ
-72 SRNNIL
+72 ERNNIL

-96 NFADAFSA
+96 QFADAFSA

-111 IERSKLGN
+111 IDRSKLGN
-119 GTYITSVKKKIDK
+119 GSYITSVKNKIDK
-132 RMLQA
+132 RMLLA

-144 IVRDAKKTYLNA
+144 IVRDAKKAYLNGLTQQNSPDA
-156 LAKDDSAESIAEFKN
+156 VAGFKN
-171 AEQQAESALPVYYA
+171 AAKLAESALPVYYA

-193 YDDRALQN
+193 YDSKALQRI
-201 LSKDDPSFYNS
+201 SKDDPSFYKS
-212 VTTFIKDCEKMVD
+212 VTTFMEDCDKMVE
-225 AIQFREETSLAT
+225 AIQFRNETSLSA
-237 VDPDNQRRKEN
+237 VDPDNKRRKAN
-248 IANLLKESQIFYKK
+248 IDVLLRESRILYKN
-262 KKYEKVRDNMEKI
+262 KKYEKVRDNMEKV

-283 EAMTL
+283 DAMTL

-294 KLYAVGMLRREN
+294 KLYDVGMIRREN
-306 DALERYSEVEWKWN
+306 DALERLTEVEWKWN
-320 EPILPSDST
+320 EAVLPEDSS

-334 PREMSGNRST
+334 PREMTGNRST

-363 IQSILARLASLSREN
+363 IQSILARLAALSKEN

-417 CELANLKYKID
+417 CELAGLKYKIE
-428 DRAVLVGTDGIDDM
+428 DRAVLVGTEGIDDM

-456 IAAEVGPKEEKT
+456 IAAEVGPKEEKE
-468 EEKSSGGI
+468 EEKTGGI
-476 TERVDTF
+476 TDRVDTF

-493 EEMVSVAPVTPEM
+493 TELKSVAPVTPEM
-506 LKQFFSDRGISFED
+506 LKQFFNDRGISFED
-520 PNASIAF
+520 PNSSIAF

-537 NTPDNLRRLDALL
+537 NTPDNLRRMDALL

-558 LVMIEAKILEIT
+558 LVLIEAKILEIS
-570 MQAIEELGFDWTLT
+570 MNAVEELGFDWTLT

-600 ASNLYRPSGNSNST
+600 VSNLYRPS
-614 RSEANNKLINNLNIL
+614 SEANNKLINNMNIL

-650 DRGEIIS
+650 DRAEVIS
-657 SPRLLTVSGMEAQLN
+657 SPRLLTTSGQEASLN
-672 VDQQRYFPESWD
+672 VDQQRYFPDSWD
-684 DPEVTIVNGTSY
+684 DPEVTIINGTSY

-708 AVGTIFSLTPTVSPN
+708 AVGTIFKVTPTVSPN
-723 NYTIILKM
+723 NYTIIVKM

-762 GNITPKMKMPE
+762 GNVTPKMKMPE
-773 FTRRVVDTQVKV
+773 FSRRVVDTSVKI

-794 GILEDQASKTEDKWP
+794 GILEDMATKKDDKWP
-809 FLGDVPLL
+809 FLGDVPML
-817 GRLFTDSYSQSEK
+817 GRLFTDSFSKSQK

>member
-1 MMKIA
+1 MMKVA
-6 TEFSRQSIR
+6 MEFSRQSVQI
-15 VSLSAIVVLTLS
+15 SLSAIVILTLS
-27 LVSVEALGQNQ
+27 FASLETLGQT
-38 KPSSPGETMSS
+38 KKASPKDAAPSL
-49 SNDFKIDPFEFEI
+49 NDFKMDPFEFEI
-62 PNDNVMDEIQ
+62 PNDNVMQEVQ
-72 SRNNIL
+72 ERNNFL

-96 NFADAFSA
+96 QFADAFSA

-111 IERSKLGN
+111 IDRSKLGN
-119 GTYITSVKKKIDK
+119 GSYITSVKNKIDK
-132 RMLQA
+132 RMLLA

-144 IVRDAKKTYLNA
+144 IVRDAKKAYLNGLTQQNSPDA
-156 LAKDDSAESIAEFKN
+156 VAGFKN
-171 AEQQAESALPVYYA
+171 AAKLAESALPVYYA

-193 YDDRALQN
+193 YDSKALQRI
-201 LSKDDPSFYNS
+201 SKDDPSFYKS
-212 VTTFIKDCEKMVD
+212 VTTFMEDCDKMVE
-225 AIQFREETSLAT
+225 AIQFRNETSLSA
-237 VDPDNQRRKEN
+237 VDPDNKRRKAN
-248 IANLLKESQIFYKK
+248 IDVLLRESRILYKN
-262 KKYEKVRDNMEKI
+262 KKYEKVRDNMEKV

-283 EAMTL
+283 DAMTL

-294 KLYAVGMLRREN
+294 KLYDVGMLRREN
-306 DALERYSEVEWKWN
+306 DALERLTEVEWKWN
-320 EPILPSDST
+320 EAVLPEDSS

-334 PREMSGNRST
+334 PREMTGNRST

-363 IQSILARLASLSREN
+363 IQSILARLAALSKEN

-417 CELANLKYKID
+417 CELAGLKYKIE
-428 DRAVLVGTDGIDDM
+428 DRAVLVGTEGIDDM

-456 IAAEVGPKEEKT
+456 IAAEVGPKEEKE
-468 EEKSSGGI
+468 EEKTGGI
-476 TERVDTF
+476 KDRVDTF

-493 EEMVSVAPVTPEM
+493 TELKSFAAVTPEM
-506 LKQFFSDRGISFED
+506 LKQFFNDRGISFED
-520 PNASIAF
+520 PNSSIAF

-537 NTPDNLRRLDALL
+537 NTPDNLRRMDALL

-558 LVMIEAKILEIT
+558 LVLIEAKILEIS
-570 MQAIEELGFDWTLT
+570 MNAVEELGFDWTLT
-584 YLNTNTNQRF
+584 YLNTNNNQRF

-600 ASNLYRPSGNSNST
+600 VSNLYRPS
-614 RSEANNKLINNLNIL
+614 SEANNKLINNMNIL

-650 DRGEIIS
+650 DRAEVIS
-657 SPRLLTVSGMEAQLN
+657 SPRLLTTSGQEASLN
-672 VDQQRYFPESWD
+672 VDQQRYFPDSWD
-684 DPEVTIVNGTSY
+684 DPEVTIINGTSY

-708 AVGTIFSLTPTVSPN
+708 AVGTIFKVTPTVSPN
-723 NYTIILKM
+723 NYTIIVKM

-762 GNITPKMKMPE
+762 GNVPPKMKMPE
-773 FTRRVVDTQVKV
+773 FSRRVVDTSVKI

-794 GILEDQASKTEDKWP
+794 GILEDMASKKDDKWP
-809 FLGDVPLL
+809 FLGDVPML
-817 GRLFTDSYSQSEK
+817 GRLFTDSFSKSQK

>member
-1 MMKIA
+1 MMKVA
-6 TEFSRQSIR
+6 MEFSRQSVQI
-15 VSLSAIVVLTLS
+15 SLSAIVILTLS
-27 LVSVEALGQNQ
+27 FASLETLGQT
-38 KPSSPGETMSS
+38 KKASPKDAAPSL
-49 SNDFKIDPFEFEI
+49 NDFKMDPFEFEI
-62 PNDNVMDEIQ
+62 PNDNVMQEVQ
-72 SRNNIL
+72 ERNNIL

-96 NFADAFSA
+96 QFADAFSA

-111 IERSKLGN
+111 IDRSKLGN
-119 GTYITSVKKKIDK
+119 GSYITSVKNKIDK
-132 RMLQA
+132 RMLLA

-144 IVRDAKKTYLNA
+144 IVRDAKKAYLNGLTQQNSPDA
-156 LAKDDSAESIAEFKN
+156 VAGFKN
-171 AEQQAESALPVYYA
+171 AAKLAESALPVYYA

-193 YDDRALQN
+193 YDSKALQRI
-201 LSKDDPSFYNS
+201 SKDDPSFYKS
-212 VTTFIKDCEKMVD
+212 VTTFMEDCDKMVE
-225 AIQFREETSLAT
+225 AIQFRNETSLSA
-237 VDPDNQRRKEN
+237 VDPDNKRRKAN
-248 IANLLKESQIFYKK
+248 IDVLLRESRILYKN
-262 KKYEKVRDNMEKI
+262 KKYEKVRDNMEKV

-283 EAMTL
+283 DAMTL

-294 KLYAVGMLRREN
+294 KLYDVGMLRREN
-306 DALERYSEVEWKWN
+306 DALERLTEVEWKWN
-320 EPILPSDST
+320 EAVLPEDSS

-334 PREMSGNRST
+334 PREMTGNRST

-363 IQSILARLASLSREN
+363 IQSILARLAALSKEN

-417 CELANLKYKID
+417 CELAGLKYKIE
-428 DRAVLVGTDGIDDM
+428 DRAVLVGTEGIDDM

-456 IAAEVGPKEEKT
+456 IAAEVGPKEEKE
-468 EEKSSGGI
+468 EEKTGGI
-476 TERVDTF
+476 KDRVDTF

-493 EEMVSVAPVTPEM
+493 TELKSVAAVTPEM
-506 LKQFFSDRGISFED
+506 LKQFFNDRGISFED
-520 PNASIAF
+520 PNSSIAF

-537 NTPDNLRRLDALL
+537 NTPDNLRRMDALL

-558 LVMIEAKILEIT
+558 LVLIEAKILEIS
-570 MQAIEELGFDWTLT
+570 MNAVEELGFDWTLT

-600 ASNLYRPSGNSNST
+600 VSNLYRPS
-614 RSEANNKLINNLNIL
+614 SEAKNKLINNMNIL

-650 DRGEIIS
+650 DRAEVIS
-657 SPRLLTVSGMEAQLN
+657 SPRLLTTSGQEASLN
-672 VDQQRYFPESWD
+672 VDQQRYFPDSWD
-684 DPEVTIVNGTSY
+684 DPEVTIINGTSY

-708 AVGTIFSLTPTVSPN
+708 AVGTIFKVTPTVSPN
-723 NYTIILKM
+723 NYTIIVKM

-762 GNITPKMKMPE
+762 GNVTPKMKMPE
-773 FTRRVVDTQVKV
+773 FSRRVVDTSVKI

-794 GILEDQASKTEDKWP
+794 GILEDMATKKDDKWP
-809 FLGDVPLL
+809 FLGDVPML
-817 GRLFTDSYSQSEK
+817 GRLFTDSFSKSQK

>member
-1 MMKIA
+1 M
-6 TEFSRQSIR
+6 
-15 VSLSAIVVLTLS
+15 
-27 LVSVEALGQNQ
+27 
-38 KPSSPGETMSS
+38 
-49 SNDFKIDPFEFEI
+49 DPFEFEI
-62 PNDNVMDEIQ
+62 PNDNVMQEVQ
-72 SRNNIL
+72 ERNNIL

-96 NFADAFSA
+96 QFADAFSA

-111 IERSKLGN
+111 IDRSKLGN
-119 GTYITSVKKKIDK
+119 GSYITSVKNKIDK
-132 RMLQA
+132 RMLLA

-144 IVRDAKKTYLNA
+144 IVRDAKKAYLNGLTQQNSPDA
-156 LAKDDSAESIAEFKN
+156 VAGFKN
-171 AEQQAESALPVYYA
+171 AAKLAESALPVYYA

-193 YDDRALQN
+193 YDSKALQRI
-201 LSKDDPSFYNS
+201 SKDDPSFYKS
-212 VTTFIKDCEKMVD
+212 VTTFMEDCDKMVE
-225 AIQFREETSLAT
+225 AIQFRNETSLSA
-237 VDPDNQRRKEN
+237 VDPDNKRRKAN
-248 IANLLKESQIFYKK
+248 IDVLLRESRILYKN
-262 KKYEKVRDNMEKI
+262 KKYEKVRDNMEKV

-283 EAMTL
+283 DAMTL

-294 KLYAVGMLRREN
+294 KLYDVGMLRREN
-306 DALERYSEVEWKWN
+306 DALERLTEVEWKWN
-320 EPILPSDST
+320 EAVLPEDSS

-334 PREMSGNRST
+334 PREMTGNRST

-363 IQSILARLASLSREN
+363 IQSILARLAALSKEN
-378 DPEGVGVSIIPP
+378 DPEGIGVSIIPP

-417 CELANLKYKID
+417 CELAGLKYKIE
-428 DRAVLVGTDGIDDM
+428 DRAVLVGTEGIDDM

-456 IAAEVGPKEEKT
+456 IAAEVGPKEEKE
-468 EEKSSGGI
+468 EEKTGGI
-476 TERVDTF
+476 KDRVDTF

-493 EEMVSVAPVTPEM
+493 TELKSVAAVTPEM
-506 LKQFFSDRGISFED
+506 LKQFFNDRGISFED
-520 PNASIAF
+520 PNSSIAF

-537 NTPDNLRRLDALL
+537 NTPDNLRRMDALL

-558 LVMIEAKILEIT
+558 LVLIEAKILEIS
-570 MQAIEELGFDWTLT
+570 MNAVEELGFDWTLT

-600 ASNLYRPSGNSNST
+600 VSNLYRPS
-614 RSEANNKLINNLNIL
+614 SEANNKLINNMNIL

-650 DRGEIIS
+650 DRAEVIS
-657 SPRLLTVSGMEAQLN
+657 SPRLLTTSGQEASLN
-672 VDQQRYFPESWD
+672 VDQQRYFPDSWD
-684 DPEVTIVNGTSY
+684 DPEVTIINGTSY

-708 AVGTIFSLTPTVSPN
+708 AVGTIFKVTPTVSPN
-723 NYTIILKM
+723 NYTIIVKM

-762 GNITPKMKMPE
+762 GNVTPKMKMPE
-773 FTRRVVDTQVKV
+773 FSRRVVDTSVKI

-794 GILEDQASKTEDKWP
+794 GILEDMATKKDDKWP
-809 FLGDVPLL
+809 FLGDVPML
-817 GRLFTDSYSQSEK
+817 GRLFTDSFSKSQK

>member
-1 MMKIA
+1 MMKVA
-6 TEFSRQSIR
+6 MEFSRQSVQI
-15 VSLSAIVVLTLS
+15 SLSAIVILTLS
-27 LVSVEALGQNQ
+27 FASLETLGQT
-38 KPSSPGETMSS
+38 KKASPKDAAPSL
-49 SNDFKIDPFEFEI
+49 NDFKMDPFEFEI
-62 PNDNVMDEIQ
+62 PNDNVMQEVQ
-72 SRNNIL
+72 ERNNIL

-96 NFADAFSA
+96 QFADAFSA

-111 IERSKLGN
+111 IDRSKLGN
-119 GTYITSVKKKIDK
+119 GSYITSVKNKIDK
-132 RMLQA
+132 RMLLA

-144 IVRDAKKTYLNA
+144 IVRDAKKAYLNGLTQQNSPDA
-156 LAKDDSAESIAEFKN
+156 VAGFKN
-171 AEQQAESALPVYYA
+171 AAKLAESALPVYYA

-193 YDDRALQN
+193 YDSKALQRI
-201 LSKDDPSFYNS
+201 SKDDPSFYKS
-212 VTTFIKDCEKMVD
+212 VTTFMEDCDKMVE
-225 AIQFREETSLAT
+225 AIQFRNETSLSA
-237 VDPDNQRRKEN
+237 VDPDNKRRKAN
-248 IANLLKESQIFYKK
+248 IDVLLRESRILYKN
-262 KKYEKVRDNMEKI
+262 KKYEKVRDNMEKV

-283 EAMTL
+283 DAMTL

-294 KLYAVGMLRREN
+294 KLYDVGMLRREN
-306 DALERYSEVEWKWN
+306 DALERLAEVEWKWN
-320 EPILPSDST
+320 EAVLPEDSS

-334 PREMSGNRST
+334 PREMTGNRST

-363 IQSILARLASLSREN
+363 IQSILARLAALSKEN
-378 DPEGVGVSIIPP
+378 DPEGIGVSIIPP

-417 CELANLKYKID
+417 CELAGLKYKIE
-428 DRAVLVGTDGIDDM
+428 DRAVLVGTEGIDDM

-456 IAAEVGPKEEKT
+456 IAAEVGPKEEKE
-468 EEKSSGGI
+468 EEKTGGI
-476 TERVDTF
+476 KDRVDTF

-493 EEMVSVAPVTPEM
+493 TELKSVAAVTPEM
-506 LKQFFSDRGISFED
+506 LKQFFNDRGISFED
-520 PNASIAF
+520 PNSSIAF

-537 NTPDNLRRLDALL
+537 NTPDNLRRMDALL

-558 LVMIEAKILEIT
+558 LVLIEAKILEIS
-570 MQAIEELGFDWTLT
+570 MNAVEELGFDWTLT

-600 ASNLYRPSGNSNST
+600 VSNLYRPS
-614 RSEANNKLINNLNIL
+614 SEANNKLINNMNIL

-650 DRGEIIS
+650 DRAEVIS
-657 SPRLLTVSGMEAQLN
+657 SPRLLTTSGQEASLN
-672 VDQQRYFPESWD
+672 VDQQRYFPDSWD
-684 DPEVTIVNGTSY
+684 DPEVTIINGTSY

-708 AVGTIFSLTPTVSPN
+708 AVGTIFKVTPTVSPN
-723 NYTIILKM
+723 NYTFIVKM

-762 GNITPKMKMPE
+762 GNVTPKMKMPE
-773 FTRRVVDTQVKV
+773 FSRRVVDTSVKI

-794 GILEDQASKTEDKWP
+794 GILEDMATKKDDKWP
-809 FLGDVPLL
+809 FLGDVPML
-817 GRLFTDSYSQSEK
+817 GRLFTDSFSKSQK

>member
-1 MMKIA
+1 MMKVA
-6 TEFSRQSIR
+6 MEFSRQSVQI
-15 VSLSAIVVLTLS
+15 SLSAIVILTLS
-27 LVSVEALGQNQ
+27 FASLETLGQT
-38 KPSSPGETMSS
+38 KKASPKDAAPSL
-49 SNDFKIDPFEFEI
+49 NDFKMDPFEFEI
-62 PNDNVMDEIQ
+62 PNDNVMQEVQ
-72 SRNNIL
+72 ERNNIL

-96 NFADAFSA
+96 QFADAFSA

-111 IERSKLGN
+111 IDRSKLGN
-119 GTYITSVKKKIDK
+119 GSYITSVKNKIDK
-132 RMLQA
+132 RMLLA

-144 IVRDAKKTYLNA
+144 IVRDAKKAYLNGLTQQNSPDA
-156 LAKDDSAESIAEFKN
+156 VAGFKN
-171 AEQQAESALPVYYA
+171 AAKLAESALPVYYA

-193 YDDRALQN
+193 YDSKALQRI
-201 LSKDDPSFYNS
+201 SKDDPSFYKS
-212 VTTFIKDCEKMVD
+212 VTTFMEDCDKMVE
-225 AIQFREETSLAT
+225 AIQFRNETSLSA
-237 VDPDNQRRKEN
+237 VDPDNKRRKAN
-248 IANLLKESQIFYKK
+248 IDVLLRESRILYKN
-262 KKYEKVRDNMEKI
+262 KKYEKVRDNMEKV

-283 EAMTL
+283 DAMTL

-294 KLYAVGMLRREN
+294 KLYDVGMLRREN
-306 DALERYSEVEWKWN
+306 DALERLVEVEWKWN
-320 EPILPSDST
+320 EAVLPEDSS

-334 PREMSGNRST
+334 PREMTGNRST

-363 IQSILARLASLSREN
+363 IQSILARLAALSKEN

-417 CELANLKYKID
+417 CELAGLKYKIE
-428 DRAVLVGTDGIDDM
+428 DRAVLVGTEGIDDM

-456 IAAEVGPKEEKT
+456 IAAEVGPKEEKE
-468 EEKSSGGI
+468 EEKTGGI
-476 TERVDTF
+476 KDRVDTF

-493 EEMVSVAPVTPEM
+493 TELKSVAAVTPEM
-506 LKQFFSDRGISFED
+506 LKQFFNDRGISFED
-520 PNASIAF
+520 PNSSIAF

-537 NTPDNLRRLDALL
+537 NTPDNLRRMDALL

-558 LVMIEAKILEIT
+558 LVLIEAKILEIS
-570 MQAIEELGFDWTLT
+570 MNAVEELGFDWTLT

-600 ASNLYRPSGNSNST
+600 VSNLYRPS
-614 RSEANNKLINNLNIL
+614 SEANNKLINNMNIL

-650 DRGEIIS
+650 DRAEVIS
-657 SPRLLTVSGMEAQLN
+657 SPRLLTTSGQEASLN
-672 VDQQRYFPESWD
+672 VDQQRYFPDSWD
-684 DPEVTIVNGTSY
+684 DPEVTIINGTSY

-708 AVGTIFSLTPTVSPN
+708 AVGTIFKVTPTVSPN
-723 NYTIILKM
+723 NYTIIVKM

-762 GNITPKMKMPE
+762 GNVTPKMKMPE
-773 FTRRVVDTQVKV
+773 FSRRVVDTSVKI

-794 GILEDQASKTEDKWP
+794 GILEDMATKKDDKWP
-809 FLGDVPLL
+809 FLGDVPML
-817 GRLFTDSYSQSEK
+817 GRLFTDSFSKSQK

>member
-1 MMKIA
+1 MMKVA
-6 TEFSRQSIR
+6 MEFSRQSVQI
-15 VSLSAIVVLTLS
+15 SLSAIVILTLS
-27 LVSVEALGQNQ
+27 FASLETLGQT
-38 KPSSPGETMSS
+38 KKASPKDAAPSL
-49 SNDFKIDPFEFEI
+49 NDFKMDPFEFEI
-62 PNDNVMDEIQ
+62 PNDNVMQEVQ
-72 SRNNIL
+72 ERNNIL

-96 NFADAFSA
+96 QFADAFSA

-111 IERSKLGN
+111 IDRSKLGN
-119 GTYITSVKKKIDK
+119 GSYITSVKNKIDK
-132 RMLQA
+132 RMLLA

-144 IVRDAKKTYLNA
+144 IVRDAKKAYLNGLTQQNSPDA
-156 LAKDDSAESIAEFKN
+156 VAGFKN
-171 AEQQAESALPVYYA
+171 AAKLAESALPVYYA

-193 YDDRALQN
+193 YDSKALQRI
-201 LSKDDPSFYNS
+201 SKDDPSFYKS
-212 VTTFIKDCEKMVD
+212 VTTFMEDCDKMVE
-225 AIQFREETSLAT
+225 AIQFRNETSLSA
-237 VDPDNQRRKEN
+237 VDPDNKRRKAN
-248 IANLLKESQIFYKK
+248 IDVLLRESRILYKN
-262 KKYEKVRDNMEKI
+262 KKYEKVRDNMEKV

-283 EAMTL
+283 DAMTL

-294 KLYAVGMLRREN
+294 KLYDVGMLRREN
-306 DALERYSEVEWKWN
+306 DALERLTEVEWKWN
-320 EPILPSDST
+320 EAVLPEDSS

-334 PREMSGNRST
+334 PREMTGNRST

-363 IQSILARLASLSREN
+363 IQSILARLAALSKEN

-417 CELANLKYKID
+417 CELAGLKYKIE
-428 DRAVLVGTDGIDDM
+428 DRAVLVGTEGIDDM

-456 IAAEVGPKEEKT
+456 IAAEVGPKEEKE
-468 EEKSSGGI
+468 EEKTGGI
-476 TERVDTF
+476 KDRVDTF

-493 EEMVSVAPVTPEM
+493 TELKSVAAVTPEM
-506 LKQFFSDRGISFED
+506 LKQFFNDRGISFED
-520 PNASIAF
+520 PNSSIAF

-537 NTPDNLRRLDALL
+537 NTPDNLRRMDALL

-558 LVMIEAKILEIT
+558 LVLIEAKILEIS
-570 MQAIEELGFDWTLT
+570 MNAVEELGFDWTLT

-600 ASNLYRPSGNSNST
+600 VSNLYRPS
-614 RSEANNKLINNLNIL
+614 SEANNKLINNMNIL

-650 DRGEIIS
+650 DRAEVIS
-657 SPRLLTVSGMEAQLN
+657 SPRLLTTSGQEASLN
-672 VDQQRYFPESWD
+672 VDQQRYFPDSWD
-684 DPEVTIVNGTSY
+684 DPEVTIINGTSY

-708 AVGTIFSLTPTVSPN
+708 AVGTIFKVTPTVSPN
-723 NYTIILKM
+723 NYTIIVKM

-762 GNITPKMKMPE
+762 GNVTPKMKMPE
-773 FTRRVVDTQVKV
+773 FSRRVVDTSVKI

-794 GILEDQASKTEDKWP
+794 GILEDMASKKDDKWP
-809 FLGDVPLL
+809 FLGDVPML
-817 GRLFTDSYSQSEK
+817 GRLFTDSFSKSQK

>member
-1 MMKIA
+1 MMKVA
-6 TEFSRQSIR
+6 MEFSRQSVQI
-15 VSLSAIVVLTLS
+15 SLSAIVILTLS
-27 LVSVEALGQNQ
+27 FASLETLGQT
-38 KPSSPGETMSS
+38 KKASPKDAAPSL
-49 SNDFKIDPFEFEI
+49 NDFKMDPFEFEI
-62 PNDNVMDEIQ
+62 PNDNVMQEVQ
-72 SRNNIL
+72 ERNNIL

-96 NFADAFSA
+96 QFADAFSA

-111 IERSKLGN
+111 IDRSKLGN
-119 GTYITSVKKKIDK
+119 GSYITSVKNKIDK
-132 RMLQA
+132 RMLLA

-144 IVRDAKKTYLNA
+144 IVRDAKKAYLNGLTQQNSPDA
-156 LAKDDSAESIAEFKN
+156 VAGFKN
-171 AEQQAESALPVYYA
+171 AAKLAESALPVYYA

-193 YDDRALQN
+193 YDSKALQRI
-201 LSKDDPSFYNS
+201 SKDDPSFYKS
-212 VTTFIKDCEKMVD
+212 VTTFMEDCDKMVE
-225 AIQFREETSLAT
+225 AIQFRNETSLSA
-237 VDPDNQRRKEN
+237 VDPDNKRRKAN
-248 IANLLKESQIFYKK
+248 IDVLLRESRILYKN
-262 KKYEKVRDNMEKI
+262 KKYEKVRDNMEKV

-283 EAMTL
+283 DAMTL

-294 KLYAVGMLRREN
+294 KLYDVGMIRREN
-306 DALERYSEVEWKWN
+306 DALERLAEVEWKWN
-320 EPILPSDST
+320 EAVLPEDSS

-334 PREMSGNRST
+334 PREMTGNRST

-363 IQSILARLASLSREN
+363 IQSILARLAALSKEN

-417 CELANLKYKID
+417 CELAGLKYKIE
-428 DRAVLVGTDGIDDM
+428 DRAVLVGTEGIDDM

-456 IAAEVGPKEEKT
+456 IAAEVGPKEEKE
-468 EEKSSGGI
+468 EEKTGGI
-476 TERVDTF
+476 TDRVDTF

-493 EEMVSVAPVTPEM
+493 TELKSVAAVTPEM
-506 LKQFFSDRGISFED
+506 LKQFFNDRGISFED
-520 PNASIAF
+520 PNSSIAF

-537 NTPDNLRRLDALL
+537 NTPDNLRRMDALL

-558 LVMIEAKILEIT
+558 LVLIEAKILEIS
-570 MQAIEELGFDWTLT
+570 MNAVEELGFDWTLT

-600 ASNLYRPSGNSNST
+600 VSNLYRPS
-614 RSEANNKLINNLNIL
+614 SEANNKLINNMNIL

-650 DRGEIIS
+650 DRAEVIS
-657 SPRLLTVSGMEAQLN
+657 SPRLLTTSGQEASLN
-672 VDQQRYFPESWD
+672 VDQQRYFPDSWD
-684 DPEVTIVNGTSY
+684 DPEVTIINGTSY

-708 AVGTIFSLTPTVSPN
+708 AVGTIFKVTPTVSPN
-723 NYTIILKM
+723 NYTIIVKM

-762 GNITPKMKMPE
+762 GNVTPKMKMPE
-773 FTRRVVDTQVKV
+773 FSRRVVDTSVKI

-794 GILEDQASKTEDKWP
+794 GILEDMATKKDDKWP
-809 FLGDVPLL
+809 FLGDVPML
-817 GRLFTDSYSQSEK
+817 GRLFTDSFSKSQK

>member
-1 MMKIA
+1 MMKVA
-6 TEFSRQSIR
+6 MEFSRQSVQI
-15 VSLSAIVVLTLS
+15 SLSAIVILTLS
-27 LVSVEALGQNQ
+27 FASLETLGQT
-38 KPSSPGETMSS
+38 KKASPKDAAPSL
-49 SNDFKIDPFEFEI
+49 NDFKMDPFEFEI
-62 PNDNVMDEIQ
+62 PNDNVMQEVQ
-72 SRNNIL
+72 ERNNIL

-96 NFADAFSA
+96 QFADAFSA

-111 IERSKLGN
+111 IDRSKLGN
-119 GTYITSVKKKIDK
+119 GSYITSVKNKIDK
-132 RMLQA
+132 RMLLA

-144 IVRDAKKTYLNA
+144 IVRDAKKAYLNGLTQQNSPDA
-156 LAKDDSAESIAEFKN
+156 VAGFKN
-171 AEQQAESALPVYYA
+171 AAKLAESALPVYYA

-193 YDDRALQN
+193 YDSKALQRI
-201 LSKDDPSFYNS
+201 SKDDPSFYKS
-212 VTTFIKDCEKMVD
+212 VTTFMEDCDKMVE
-225 AIQFREETSLAT
+225 AIQFRNETSLSA
-237 VDPDNQRRKEN
+237 VDPDNKRRKAN
-248 IANLLKESQIFYKK
+248 IDVLLRESRILYKN
-262 KKYEKVRDNMEKI
+262 KKYEKVRDNMEKV

-283 EAMTL
+283 DAMTL

-294 KLYAVGMLRREN
+294 KLYDVGMLRREN
-306 DALERYSEVEWKWN
+306 DALERLTEVEWKWN
-320 EPILPSDST
+320 EAVLPEDSS

-334 PREMSGNRST
+334 PREMTGNRST

-363 IQSILARLASLSREN
+363 IQSILARLAALSKEN

-417 CELANLKYKID
+417 CELAGLKYKIE
-428 DRAVLVGTDGIDDM
+428 DRAVLVGTEGIDDM

-456 IAAEVGPKEEKT
+456 IAAEVGPKEEKE
-468 EEKSSGGI
+468 EEKTGGI
-476 TERVDTF
+476 KDRVDTF

-493 EEMVSVAPVTPEM
+493 TELKSVAAVTPEM
-506 LKQFFSDRGISFED
+506 LKQFFNDRGISFED
-520 PNASIAF
+520 PNSSIAF

-537 NTPDNLRRLDALL
+537 NTPDNLRRMDALL

-558 LVMIEAKILEIT
+558 LVLIEAKILEIS
-570 MQAIEELGFDWTLT
+570 MNAVEELGFDWTLT

-600 ASNLYRPSGNSNST
+600 VSNLYRPS
-614 RSEANNKLINNLNIL
+614 SEANNKLINNMNIL

-650 DRGEIIS
+650 DRAEVIS
-657 SPRLLTVSGMEAQLN
+657 SPRLLTTSGQEASLN
-672 VDQQRYFPESWD
+672 VDQQRYFPDSWD
-684 DPEVTIVNGTSY
+684 DPEVTIINGTSY

-708 AVGTIFSLTPTVSPN
+708 AVGTIFKVTPTVSPN
-723 NYTIILKM
+723 NYTIIVKM

-762 GNITPKMKMPE
+762 GNVTPKMKMPE
-773 FTRRVVDTQVKV
+773 FSRRVVDTSVKI

-794 GILEDQASKTEDKWP
+794 GILEDMATKKDDKWP
-809 FLGDVPLL
+809 FLGDVPML
-817 GRLFTDSYSQSEK
+817 GRLFTDSFSKSQK

>member
-1 MMKIA
+1 MMKVA
-6 TEFSRQSIR
+6 MEFSRQSVQI
-15 VSLSAIVVLTLS
+15 SLSAIVILTLS
-27 LVSVEALGQNQ
+27 FASLETLGQT
-38 KPSSPGETMSS
+38 KKASPKDAAPSL
-49 SNDFKIDPFEFEI
+49 NDFKMDPFEFEI
-62 PNDNVMDEIQ
+62 PNDNVMQEVQ
-72 SRNNIL
+72 ERNNIL

-96 NFADAFSA
+96 QFADAFSA

-111 IERSKLGN
+111 IDRSKLGN
-119 GTYITSVKKKIDK
+119 GSYITSVKNKIDK
-132 RMLQA
+132 RMLLA

-144 IVRDAKKTYLNA
+144 IVRDAKKAYLNGLTQQNSPDA
-156 LAKDDSAESIAEFKN
+156 VAGFKN
-171 AEQQAESALPVYYA
+171 AAKLAESALPVYYA

-193 YDDRALQN
+193 YDSKALQRI
-201 LSKDDPSFYNS
+201 SKDDPSFYKS
-212 VTTFIKDCEKMVD
+212 VTAFTEDCDKMVE
-225 AIQFREETSLAT
+225 AIQFRNETSLSA
-237 VDPDNQRRKEN
+237 VDPDNKRRKAN
-248 IANLLKESQIFYKK
+248 IDVLLRESRILYKN
-262 KKYEKVRDNMEKI
+262 KKYEKVRDNMEKV

-283 EAMTL
+283 DAMTL

-294 KLYAVGMLRREN
+294 KLYDVGMLRREN
-306 DALERYSEVEWKWN
+306 DALERLTEVEWKWN
-320 EPILPSDST
+320 EAVLPEDSS

-334 PREMSGNRST
+334 PREMTGNRST

-363 IQSILARLASLSREN
+363 IQSILARLAALSKEN
-378 DPEGVGVSIIPP
+378 DPEGIGVSIIPP

-417 CELANLKYKID
+417 CELAGLKYKIE
-428 DRAVLVGTDGIDDM
+428 DRAVLVGTEGIDDM

-456 IAAEVGPKEEKT
+456 IAAEVGPKEEKE
-468 EEKSSGGI
+468 EEKTGGI
-476 TERVDTF
+476 KDRVDTF

-493 EEMVSVAPVTPEM
+493 TELKSVAAVTPEM
-506 LKQFFSDRGISFED
+506 LKQFFNDRGISFED
-520 PNASIAF
+520 PNSSIAF

-537 NTPDNLRRLDALL
+537 NTPDNLRRMDALL

-558 LVMIEAKILEIT
+558 LVLIEAKILEIS
-570 MQAIEELGFDWTLT
+570 MNAVEELGFDWTLT

-600 ASNLYRPSGNSNST
+600 VSNLYRPS
-614 RSEANNKLINNLNIL
+614 SEANNKLINNMNIL

-650 DRGEIIS
+650 DRAEVIS
-657 SPRLLTVSGMEAQLN
+657 SPRLLTTSGQEASLN
-672 VDQQRYFPESWD
+672 VDQQRYFPDSWD
-684 DPEVTIVNGTSY
+684 DPEVTIINGTSY

-708 AVGTIFSLTPTVSPN
+708 AVGTIFKVTPTVSPN
-723 NYTIILKM
+723 NYTIIVKM

-762 GNITPKMKMPE
+762 GNVTPKMKMPE
-773 FTRRVVDTQVKV
+773 FSRRVVDTSVKI

-794 GILEDQASKTEDKWP
+794 GILEDMASKKDDKWP
-809 FLGDVPLL
+809 FLGDVPML
-817 GRLFTDSYSQSEK
+817 GRLFTDSFSKSQK

>member
-1 MMKIA
+1 MMKVA
-6 TEFSRQSIR
+6 MEFSRQSVQI
-15 VSLSAIVVLTLS
+15 SLSAIVILTLS
-27 LVSVEALGQNQ
+27 FASLETLGQT
-38 KPSSPGETMSS
+38 KKASPKDAAPSL
-49 SNDFKIDPFEFEI
+49 NDFKMDPFEFEI
-62 PNDNVMDEIQ
+62 PNDNVMQEVQ
-72 SRNNIL
+72 ERNNIL

-96 NFADAFSA
+96 QFADAFSA

-111 IERSKLGN
+111 IDRSKLGN
-119 GTYITSVKKKIDK
+119 GSYITSVKNKIDK
-132 RMLQA
+132 RMLLA

-144 IVRDAKKTYLNA
+144 IVRDAKKAYLNGLTQQNSPDA
-156 LAKDDSAESIAEFKN
+156 VAGFKN
-171 AEQQAESALPVYYA
+171 AAKLAESALPVYYA

-193 YDDRALQN
+193 YDSKALQRI
-201 LSKDDPSFYNS
+201 SKDDPSFYKS
-212 VTTFIKDCEKMVD
+212 VTAFTEDCDKMVE
-225 AIQFREETSLAT
+225 AIQFRNETSLSA
-237 VDPDNQRRKEN
+237 VDPDNKRRKAN
-248 IANLLKESQIFYKK
+248 IDVLLRESRILYKN
-262 KKYEKVRDNMEKI
+262 KKYEKVRDNMEKV

-283 EAMTL
+283 DAMTL

-294 KLYAVGMLRREN
+294 KLYDVGMLRREN
-306 DALERYSEVEWKWN
+306 DALERLTEVEWKWN
-320 EPILPSDST
+320 EAVLPEDSS

-334 PREMSGNRST
+334 PREMTGNRST

-363 IQSILARLASLSREN
+363 IQSILARLAALSKEN

-417 CELANLKYKID
+417 CELAGLKYKIE
-428 DRAVLVGTDGIDDM
+428 DRAVLVGTEGIDDM

-456 IAAEVGPKEEKT
+456 IAAEVGPKEEKE
-468 EEKSSGGI
+468 EEKTGGI
-476 TERVDTF
+476 KDRVDTF

-493 EEMVSVAPVTPEM
+493 TELKSVAAVTPEM
-506 LKQFFSDRGISFED
+506 LKQFFNDRGISFED
-520 PNASIAF
+520 PNSSIAF

-537 NTPDNLRRLDALL
+537 NTPDNLRRMDALL
-550 KEIDIQTP
+550 NEIDIQTP
-558 LVMIEAKILEIT
+558 LVLIEAKILEIS
-570 MQAIEELGFDWTLT
+570 MNAVEELGFDWTLT

-600 ASNLYRPSGNSNST
+600 VSNLYRPS
-614 RSEANNKLINNLNIL
+614 SEANNKLINNMNIL

-650 DRGEIIS
+650 DRAEVIS
-657 SPRLLTVSGMEAQLN
+657 SPRLLTTSGQEASLN
-672 VDQQRYFPESWD
+672 VDQQRYFPDSWD
-684 DPEVTIVNGTSY
+684 DPEVTIINGTSY

-708 AVGTIFSLTPTVSPN
+708 AVGTIFKVTPTVSPN
-723 NYTIILKM
+723 NYTIIVKM

-762 GNITPKMKMPE
+762 GNVTPKMKMPE
-773 FTRRVVDTQVKV
+773 FSRRVVDTSVKI

-794 GILEDQASKTEDKWP
+794 GILEDMATKKDDKWP
-809 FLGDVPLL
+809 FLGDVPML
-817 GRLFTDSYSQSEK
+817 GRLFTDSFSKSQK

>member
-1 MMKIA
+1 MMKVA
-6 TEFSRQSIR
+6 MEFSRQSVQI
-15 VSLSAIVVLTLS
+15 SLSAIVILTLS
-27 LVSVEALGQNQ
+27 FASLETLGQT
-38 KPSSPGETMSS
+38 KKASPKDAAPSL
-49 SNDFKIDPFEFEI
+49 NDFKMDPFEFEI
-62 PNDNVMDEIQ
+62 PNDNVMQEVQ
-72 SRNNIL
+72 ERNNIL

-96 NFADAFSA
+96 QFADAFSA

-111 IERSKLGN
+111 IDRSKLGN
-119 GTYITSVKKKIDK
+119 GSYITSVKNKIDK
-132 RMLQA
+132 RMLLA

-144 IVRDAKKTYLNA
+144 IVRDAKKAYLNGLTQQNSPDA
-156 LAKDDSAESIAEFKN
+156 VAGFKN
-171 AEQQAESALPVYYA
+171 AAKLAESALPVYYA

-193 YDDRALQN
+193 YDSKALQRI
-201 LSKDDPSFYNS
+201 SKDDPSFYKS
-212 VTTFIKDCEKMVD
+212 VTTFMEDCDKMVE
-225 AIQFREETSLAT
+225 AIQFRNETSLSA
-237 VDPDNQRRKEN
+237 VDPDNKRRKAN
-248 IANLLKESQIFYKK
+248 IDVLLRESRILYKN
-262 KKYEKVRDNMEKI
+262 KKYEKVRDNMEKV

-283 EAMTL
+283 DAMTL

-294 KLYAVGMLRREN
+294 KLYDVGMLRREN
-306 DALERYSEVEWKWN
+306 DALERLTEVEWKWN
-320 EPILPSDST
+320 EAVLPEDSS

-334 PREMSGNRST
+334 PREMTGNRST
-344 LYDKL
+344 RYDKL

-363 IQSILARLASLSREN
+363 IQSILARLAALSKEN

-417 CELANLKYKID
+417 CELAGLKYKIE
-428 DRAVLVGTDGIDDM
+428 DRAVLVGTEGIDDM

-456 IAAEVGPKEEKT
+456 IAAEVGPKEEKE
-468 EEKSSGGI
+468 EEKTGGI
-476 TERVDTF
+476 KDRVDTF

-493 EEMVSVAPVTPEM
+493 TELKSVAAVTPEM
-506 LKQFFSDRGISFED
+506 LKQFFNDRGISFED
-520 PNASIAF
+520 PNSSIAF

-537 NTPDNLRRLDALL
+537 NTPDNLRRMDALL

-558 LVMIEAKILEIT
+558 LVLIEAKILEIS
-570 MQAIEELGFDWTLT
+570 MNAVEELGFDWTLT

-600 ASNLYRPSGNSNST
+600 VSNLYRPS
-614 RSEANNKLINNLNIL
+614 SEANNKLINNMNIL

-650 DRGEIIS
+650 DRAEVIS
-657 SPRLLTVSGMEAQLN
+657 SPRLLTTSGQEASLN
-672 VDQQRYFPESWD
+672 VDQQRYFPDSWD
-684 DPEVTIVNGTSY
+684 DPEVTIINGTSY

-708 AVGTIFSLTPTVSPN
+708 AVGTIFKVTPTVSPN
-723 NYTIILKM
+723 NYTIIVKM

-762 GNITPKMKMPE
+762 GNVTPKMKMPE
-773 FTRRVVDTQVKV
+773 FSRRVVDTSVKI

-794 GILEDQASKTEDKWP
+794 GILEDMATKKDDKWP
-809 FLGDVPLL
+809 FLGDVPML
-817 GRLFTDSYSQSEK
+817 GRLFTDSFSKSQK

>member
-1 MMKIA
+1 MMKVA
-6 TEFSRQSIR
+6 MEFSRQSVQI
-15 VSLSAIVVLTLS
+15 SLSAIVILTLS
-27 LVSVEALGQNQ
+27 FASLETLGQT
-38 KPSSPGETMSS
+38 KKASPKDAAPSL
-49 SNDFKIDPFEFEI
+49 NDFKMDPFEFEI
-62 PNDNVMDEIQ
+62 PNDNVMQEVQ
-72 SRNNIL
+72 ERNNIL

-96 NFADAFSA
+96 QFADAFSA

-111 IERSKLGN
+111 IDRSKLGN
-119 GTYITSVKKKIDK
+119 GSYITSVKNKIDK
-132 RMLQA
+132 RMLLA

-144 IVRDAKKTYLNA
+144 IVRDAKKAYLNGLTQQNSPDA
-156 LAKDDSAESIAEFKN
+156 VAGFKN
-171 AEQQAESALPVYYA
+171 AAKLAESALPVYYA

-193 YDDRALQN
+193 YDSKALQRI
-201 LSKDDPSFYNS
+201 SKDDPSFYKS
-212 VTTFIKDCEKMVD
+212 VTTFMEDCDKMVE
-225 AIQFREETSLAT
+225 AIQFRNETSLSA
-237 VDPDNQRRKEN
+237 VDPDNKRRKAN
-248 IANLLKESQIFYKK
+248 IDVLLRESRILYKN
-262 KKYEKVRDNMEKI
+262 KKYEKVRDNMEKV

-283 EAMTL
+283 DAMTL

-294 KLYAVGMLRREN
+294 KLYDVGMIRREN
-306 DALERYSEVEWKWN
+306 DALERLTEVEWKWN
-320 EPILPSDST
+320 EAVLPEDSS

-334 PREMSGNRST
+334 PREMTGNRST

-363 IQSILARLASLSREN
+363 IQSILARLAALSKEN

-417 CELANLKYKID
+417 CELAGLKYKIE
-428 DRAVLVGTDGIDDM
+428 DRAVLVGTEGIDDM

-456 IAAEVGPKEEKT
+456 IAAEVGPKEEKE
-468 EEKSSGGI
+468 EEKTGGI
-476 TERVDTF
+476 KDRVDTF

-493 EEMVSVAPVTPEM
+493 TELKSVAAVTPEM
-506 LKQFFSDRGISFED
+506 LKQFFNDRGISFED
-520 PNASIAF
+520 PNSSIAF

-537 NTPDNLRRLDALL
+537 NTPDNLRRMDALL

-558 LVMIEAKILEIT
+558 LVLIEAKILEIS
-570 MQAIEELGFDWTLT
+570 MNAVEELGFDWTLT

-600 ASNLYRPSGNSNST
+600 VSNLYRPS
-614 RSEANNKLINNLNIL
+614 SEANNKLINNMNIL

-637 FNLFLSVRAIDRT
+637 FNLSLSVRAIDRT
-650 DRGEIIS
+650 DRAEVIS
-657 SPRLLTVSGMEAQLN
+657 SPRLLTTSGQEASLN
-672 VDQQRYFPESWD
+672 VDQQRYFPDSWD
-684 DPEVTIVNGTSY
+684 DPEVTIINGTSY

-708 AVGTIFSLTPTVSPN
+708 AVGTIFKVTPTVSPN
-723 NYTIILKM
+723 NYTIIVKM
-731 NTDISKMTGWS
+731 NTEISKMTGWS

-762 GNITPKMKMPE
+762 GNVTPKMKMPE
-773 FTRRVVDTQVKV
+773 FSRRVVHTSVKI

-794 GILEDQASKTEDKWP
+794 GILEDMATKKDDKWP
-809 FLGDVPLL
+809 FLGDVPML
-817 GRLFTDSYSQSEK
+817 GRLFTDSFSKSQK

>member
-1 MMKIA
+1 M
-6 TEFSRQSIR
+6 
-15 VSLSAIVVLTLS
+15 
-27 LVSVEALGQNQ
+27 
-38 KPSSPGETMSS
+38 
-49 SNDFKIDPFEFEI
+49 DPFEFEI
-62 PNDNVMDEIQ
+62 PNDNVMQEVQ
-72 SRNNIL
+72 ARNNIL

-96 NFADAFSA
+96 QFADAFSA

-111 IERSKLGN
+111 IDRSKLGN
-119 GTYITSVKKKIDK
+119 GSYITSVKNKIDK
-132 RMLQA
+132 RMLLA

-144 IVRDAKKTYLNA
+144 IVRDAKKAYLNGLTQQNSPDA
-156 LAKDDSAESIAEFKN
+156 VAGFKN
-171 AEQQAESALPVYYA
+171 AAKLAESALPVYYA

-193 YDDRALQN
+193 YDSKALQRI
-201 LSKDDPSFYNS
+201 SKDDPSFYKS
-212 VTTFIKDCEKMVD
+212 VTTFMEDCDKMVE
-225 AIQFREETSLAT
+225 AIQFRNETSLSA
-237 VDPDNQRRKEN
+237 VDPDNKRRKAN
-248 IANLLKESQIFYKK
+248 IDVLLRESRILYKN
-262 KKYEKVRDNMEKI
+262 KKYEKVRDNMEKV

-283 EAMTL
+283 DAMTL

-294 KLYAVGMLRREN
+294 KLYDVGMLRREN
-306 DALERYSEVEWKWN
+306 DALERLTEVEWKWN
-320 EPILPSDST
+320 EAVLPADSS

-334 PREMSGNRST
+334 PREMTGNRST

-363 IQSILARLASLSREN
+363 IQSILARLAALSKEN
-378 DPEGVGVSIIPP
+378 DPEGIGVSIIPP

-417 CELANLKYKID
+417 CELAGLKYKIE
-428 DRAVLVGTDGIDDM
+428 DRAVLVGTEGIDDM

-456 IAAEVGPKEEKT
+456 IAAEVGPKEEKE
-468 EEKSSGGI
+468 EEKTGGI
-476 TERVDTF
+476 KDRVDTF

-493 EEMVSVAPVTPEM
+493 TELKSVAAVTPEM
-506 LKQFFSDRGISFED
+506 LKQFFNDRGISFED
-520 PNASIAF
+520 PNSSIAF

-537 NTPDNLRRLDALL
+537 NTPDNLRRMDALL

-558 LVMIEAKILEIT
+558 LVLIEAKILEIS
-570 MQAIEELGFDWTLT
+570 MNAVEELGFDWTLT

-600 ASNLYRPSGNSNST
+600 VSNLYRPS
-614 RSEANNKLINNLNIL
+614 SEANNKLINNMNIL

-650 DRGEIIS
+650 DRAEVIS
-657 SPRLLTVSGMEAQLN
+657 SPRLLTTSGQEASLN
-672 VDQQRYFPESWD
+672 VDQQRYFPDSWD
-684 DPEVTIVNGTSY
+684 DPEVTIINGTSY

-708 AVGTIFSLTPTVSPN
+708 AVGTIFKVTPTVSPN
-723 NYTIILKM
+723 NYTIIVKM

-762 GNITPKMKMPE
+762 GNVTPKMKMPE
-773 FTRRVVDTQVKV
+773 FSRRVVDTSVKI

-794 GILEDQASKTEDKWP
+794 GILEDMATKKDDKWP
-809 FLGDVPLL
+809 FLGDVPML
-817 GRLFTDSYSQSEK
+817 GRLFTDSFSKSQK

>member
-1 MMKIA
+1 MMKVA
-6 TEFSRQSIR
+6 MEFSRQSVQI
-15 VSLSAIVVLTLS
+15 SLSAIVILTLS
-27 LVSVEALGQNQ
+27 FASLETLGQNQ
-38 KPSSPGETMSS
+38 KGSPKEAAPSF
-49 SNDFKIDPFEFEI
+49 NDFKMDPFEFEI
-62 PNDNVMDEIQ
+62 PNDNVMQEVQ
-72 SRNNIL
+72 ARNNIL

-96 NFADAFSA
+96 QFADAFSA
-104 YKRALAI
+104 YQRALAI
-111 IERSKLGN
+111 IDRSKLGN
-119 GTYITSVKKKIDK
+119 GSYITSVKNKIDK
-132 RMLQA
+132 RMLLA

-144 IVRDAKKTYLNA
+144 IVRDAKKAYLNGLTKQNSPDA
-156 LAKDDSAESIAEFKN
+156 VAEFKN
-171 AEQQAESALPVYYA
+171 AAKLAESALPVYYA

-193 YDDRALQN
+193 YDNKALQRI
-201 LSKDDPSFYNS
+201 SKDDPSFYKS
-212 VTTFIKDCEKMVD
+212 VTAFTEDCNKMVE
-225 AIQFREETSLAT
+225 AIQFRNETSLSA
-237 VDPDNQRRKEN
+237 VDPDNKRRKAN
-248 IANLLKESQIFYKK
+248 IDVLLRESRILYKN

-283 EAMTL
+283 DAMTL

-294 KLYAVGMLRREN
+294 KLYDVGMLRREN
-306 DALERYSEVEWKWN
+306 DALERLAEVEWKWN
-320 EPILPSDST
+320 EAVLPADSSIT
-329 ISEEV
+329 EEV
-334 PREMSGNRST
+334 PREMTGNRST

-363 IQSILARLASLSREN
+363 IQSILARLAALSKEN
-378 DPEGVGVSIIPP
+378 DPEGIGVSIIPP

-417 CELANLKYKID
+417 CELAGLKYKIE
-428 DRAVLVGTDGIDDM
+428 DRAVLVGTEGIDDM

-456 IAAEVGPKEEKT
+456 IAAEVGPKEEKE
-468 EEKSSGGI
+468 EEKTGGI
-476 TERVDTF
+476 KDRVDTF

-493 EEMVSVAPVTPEM
+493 TELKSVAPVTPEM
-506 LKQFFSDRGISFED
+506 LKQFFTDRGISFED
-520 PNASIAF
+520 PNSSIAF

-537 NTPDNLRRLDALL
+537 NTPDNLRRMDALL

-558 LVMIEAKILEIT
+558 LVLIEAKILEIS
-570 MQAIEELGFDWTLT
+570 MNAVEELGFDWTLT

-594 TFGNLP
+594 TFGNVP
-600 ASNLYRPSGNSNST
+600 VSNLYRPS
-614 RSEANNKLINNLNIL
+614 SEANNKLINNMNIL

-650 DRGEIIS
+650 DRAEVIS
-657 SPRLLTVSGMEAQLN
+657 SPRLLTTSGLEASLN
-672 VDQQRYFPESWD
+672 VDQQRYFPDSWD
-684 DPEVTIVNGTSY
+684 DPEVTIINGTSY

-708 AVGTIFSLTPTVSPN
+708 AVGTIFKVTPTVSPN
-723 NYTIILKM
+723 NYTIIVKM

-762 GNITPKMKMPE
+762 GNVTPKMKMPE
-773 FTRRVVDTQVKV
+773 FSRRVVDTSVKI

-794 GILEDQASKTEDKWP
+794 GILEDMATKKDDKWP
-809 FLGDVPLL
+809 FLGDVPML
-817 GRLFTDSYSQSEK
+817 GRLFTDSFSKSEK

>member
-1 MMKIA
+1 MMKVA
-6 TEFSRQSIR
+6 MEFSRQSVQI
-15 VSLSAIVVLTLS
+15 SLSAIVILTLS
-27 LVSVEALGQNQ
+27 FASLETLGQT
-38 KPSSPGETMSS
+38 KKASPKDAAPSL
-49 SNDFKIDPFEFEI
+49 NDFKMDPFEFEI
-62 PNDNVMDEIQ
+62 PNDNVMQEVQ
-72 SRNNIL
+72 ERNNIL

-96 NFADAFSA
+96 QFADAFSA

-111 IERSKLGN
+111 IDRSKLGN
-119 GTYITSVKKKIDK
+119 GSYITSVKNKIDK
-132 RMLQA
+132 RMLLA

-144 IVRDAKKTYLNA
+144 IVRDAKKAYLNGLTQQNSTDA
-156 LAKDDSAESIAEFKN
+156 VAGFKN
-171 AEQQAESALPVYYA
+171 AAKLAESALPVYYA

-193 YDDRALQN
+193 YDSKALQRI
-201 LSKDDPSFYNS
+201 SKDDPSFYKS
-212 VTTFIKDCEKMVD
+212 VTAFTEDCDKMVE
-225 AIQFREETSLAT
+225 AIQFRNETSLSA
-237 VDPDNQRRKEN
+237 VDPDNKRRKAN
-248 IANLLKESQIFYKK
+248 IDVLLRESRILYKN
-262 KKYEKVRDNMEKI
+262 KKYEKVRDNMEKV

-283 EAMTL
+283 DAMTL

-294 KLYAVGMLRREN
+294 KLYDVGMLRREN
-306 DALERYSEVEWKWN
+306 DALERLTEVEWKWN
-320 EPILPSDST
+320 EAVLPEDSS

-334 PREMSGNRST
+334 PREMTGNRST

-363 IQSILARLASLSREN
+363 IQSILARLAALSKEN

-417 CELANLKYKID
+417 CELAGLKYKIE
-428 DRAVLVGTDGIDDM
+428 DRAVLVGTEGIDDM

-456 IAAEVGPKEEKT
+456 IAAEVGPKEEKE
-468 EEKSSGGI
+468 EEKTGGI
-476 TERVDTF
+476 KDRVDTF

-493 EEMVSVAPVTPEM
+493 TELKSVAAVTPEM
-506 LKQFFSDRGISFED
+506 LKQFFNDRGISFED
-520 PNASIAF
+520 PNSSIAF

-537 NTPDNLRRLDALL
+537 NTPDNLRRMDALL

-558 LVMIEAKILEIT
+558 LVLIEAKILEIS
-570 MQAIEELGFDWTLT
+570 MNAVEELGFDWTLT

-600 ASNLYRPSGNSNST
+600 VSNLYRPS
-614 RSEANNKLINNLNIL
+614 SEANNKLINNMNIL

-650 DRGEIIS
+650 DRAEVIS
-657 SPRLLTVSGMEAQLN
+657 SPRLLTTSGQEASLN
-672 VDQQRYFPESWD
+672 VDQQRYFPDSWD
-684 DPEVTIVNGTSY
+684 DPEVTIINGTSY

-708 AVGTIFSLTPTVSPN
+708 AVGTIFKVTPTVSPN
-723 NYTIILKM
+723 NYTIIVKM

-762 GNITPKMKMPE
+762 GNVTPKMKMPE
-773 FTRRVVDTQVKV
+773 FSRRVVDTSVKI

-794 GILEDQASKTEDKWP
+794 GILEDMATKKDDKWP
-809 FLGDVPLL
+809 FLGDVPML
-817 GRLFTDSYSQSEK
+817 GRLFTDSFSKSQK

>member
-1 MMKIA
+1 MMKVA
-6 TEFSRQSIR
+6 MEFSRQSVQI
-15 VSLSAIVVLTLS
+15 SLSAIVILTLS
-27 LVSVEALGQNQ
+27 FASLETLGQT
-38 KPSSPGETMSS
+38 KKASPKDAAPSL
-49 SNDFKIDPFEFEI
+49 NDFKMDPFEFEI
-62 PNDNVMDEIQ
+62 PNDNVMQEVQ
-72 SRNNIL
+72 ERNNIL

-96 NFADAFSA
+96 QFADAFSA

-111 IERSKLGN
+111 IDRSKLGN
-119 GTYITSVKKKIDK
+119 GSYITSVKNKIDK
-132 RMLQA
+132 RMLLA

-144 IVRDAKKTYLNA
+144 IVRDAKKAYLNGLTQQNSPDA
-156 LAKDDSAESIAEFKN
+156 VAGFKN
-171 AEQQAESALPVYYA
+171 AAKLAESALPVYYA

-193 YDDRALQN
+193 YDSKALQRI
-201 LSKDDPSFYNS
+201 SKDDPSFYKS
-212 VTTFIKDCEKMVD
+212 VTTFMEDCDKMVD
-225 AIQFREETSLAT
+225 AIQFRNETSLSA
-237 VDPDNQRRKEN
+237 VDPDNKRRKAN
-248 IANLLKESQIFYKK
+248 IDVLLRESRILYKN
-262 KKYEKVRDNMEKI
+262 KKYEKVRDNMEKV

-283 EAMTL
+283 DAMTL

-294 KLYAVGMLRREN
+294 KLYDVGMLRREN
-306 DALERYSEVEWKWN
+306 DALERLTEVEWKWN
-320 EPILPSDST
+320 EAVLPEDSS

-334 PREMSGNRST
+334 PREMTGNRST

-363 IQSILARLASLSREN
+363 IQSILARLAALSKEN

-417 CELANLKYKID
+417 CELAGLKYKIE
-428 DRAVLVGTDGIDDM
+428 DRAVLVGTEGIDDM

-456 IAAEVGPKEEKT
+456 IAAEVGPKEEKE
-468 EEKSSGGI
+468 EEKTGGI
-476 TERVDTF
+476 KDRVDTF

-493 EEMVSVAPVTPEM
+493 TELKSVAAVTPEM
-506 LKQFFSDRGISFED
+506 LKQFFNDRGISFED
-520 PNASIAF
+520 PNSSIAF

-537 NTPDNLRRLDALL
+537 NTPDNLRRMDALL

-558 LVMIEAKILEIT
+558 LVLIEAKILEIS
-570 MQAIEELGFDWTLT
+570 MNAVEELGFDWTLT

-600 ASNLYRPSGNSNST
+600 VSNLYRPS
-614 RSEANNKLINNLNIL
+614 SEANNKLINNMNIL

-650 DRGEIIS
+650 DRAEVIS
-657 SPRLLTVSGMEAQLN
+657 SPRLLTTSGQEASLN
-672 VDQQRYFPESWD
+672 VDQQRYFPDSWD
-684 DPEVTIVNGTSY
+684 DPEVTIINGTSY

-708 AVGTIFSLTPTVSPN
+708 AVGTIFKVTPTVSPN
-723 NYTIILKM
+723 NYTIIVKM

-762 GNITPKMKMPE
+762 GNVTPKMKMPE
-773 FTRRVVDTQVKV
+773 FSRRVVDTSVKI

-794 GILEDQASKTEDKWP
+794 GILEDMATKKDDKWP
-809 FLGDVPLL
+809 FLGDVPML
-817 GRLFTDSYSQSEK
+817 GRLFTDSFSKSQK

>member
-1 MMKIA
+1 MMKVA
-6 TEFSRQSIR
+6 MEFSRQSVQI
-15 VSLSAIVVLTLS
+15 SLSAIVILTLS
-27 LVSVEALGQNQ
+27 FASLETLGQT
-38 KPSSPGETMSS
+38 KKASPKDAAPSL
-49 SNDFKIDPFEFEI
+49 NDFKMDPFEFEI
-62 PNDNVMDEIQ
+62 PNDNVMQEVQ
-72 SRNNIL
+72 ERNNIL

-96 NFADAFSA
+96 QFADAFSA

-111 IERSKLGN
+111 IDRSKLGN
-119 GTYITSVKKKIDK
+119 GSYITSVKNKIDK
-132 RMLQA
+132 RMLLA

-144 IVRDAKKTYLNA
+144 IVRDAKKAYLNGLTQQNSPDA
-156 LAKDDSAESIAEFKN
+156 VAEFKN
-171 AEQQAESALPVYYA
+171 AAKLAESALPVYYA

-193 YDDRALQN
+193 YDSKALQRI
-201 LSKDDPSFYNS
+201 SKDDPSFYKS
-212 VTTFIKDCEKMVD
+212 VTTFMEDCDKMVE
-225 AIQFREETSLAT
+225 AIQFRNETSLSA
-237 VDPDNQRRKEN
+237 VDPDNKRRKAN
-248 IANLLKESQIFYKK
+248 IDVLLRESRVLYKN
-262 KKYEKVRDNMEKI
+262 KKYEKVRDNMEKV

-283 EAMTL
+283 DAMTL

-294 KLYAVGMLRREN
+294 KLYDVGMIRREN
-306 DALERYSEVEWKWN
+306 DALERLTEVEWKWN
-320 EPILPSDST
+320 EAVLPEDSS

-334 PREMSGNRST
+334 PREMTGNRST

-363 IQSILARLASLSREN
+363 IQSILARLAALSKEN

-417 CELANLKYKID
+417 CELAGLKYKIE
-428 DRAVLVGTDGIDDM
+428 DRAVLVGTEGIDDM

-456 IAAEVGPKEEKT
+456 IAAEVGPKEEKE
-468 EEKSSGGI
+468 EEKTGGI
-476 TERVDTF
+476 TDRVDTF

-493 EEMVSVAPVTPEM
+493 TELKSVAAVTPEM
-506 LKQFFSDRGISFED
+506 LKQFFNDRGISFED
-520 PNASIAF
+520 PNSSIAF

-537 NTPDNLRRLDALL
+537 NTPDNLRRMDALL

-558 LVMIEAKILEIT
+558 LVLIEAKILEIS
-570 MQAIEELGFDWTLT
+570 MNAVEELGFDWTLT

-600 ASNLYRPSGNSNST
+600 VSNLYRPS
-614 RSEANNKLINNLNIL
+614 SEANNKLINNMNIL

-650 DRGEIIS
+650 DRAEVIS
-657 SPRLLTVSGMEAQLN
+657 SPRLLTTSGQEASLN
-672 VDQQRYFPESWD
+672 VDQQRYFPDSWD
-684 DPEVTIVNGTSY
+684 DPEVTIINGTSY

-708 AVGTIFSLTPTVSPN
+708 AVGTIFKVTPTVSPN
-723 NYTIILKM
+723 NYTIIVKM

-762 GNITPKMKMPE
+762 GNVTPKMKMPE
-773 FTRRVVDTQVKV
+773 FSRRVVDTSVKI

-794 GILEDQASKTEDKWP
+794 GILEDMATKKDDKWP
-809 FLGDVPLL
+809 FLGDVPML
-817 GRLFTDSYSQSEK
+817 GRLFTDSFSKSQK

>member
-1 MMKIA
+1 MMKVA
-6 TEFSRQSIR
+6 MEFSRQSVQI
-15 VSLSAIVVLTLS
+15 SLSAIVILTLS
-27 LVSVEALGQNQ
+27 FASLETLGQT
-38 KPSSPGETMSS
+38 KKASPKDAAPSL
-49 SNDFKIDPFEFEI
+49 NDFKMDPFEFEI
-62 PNDNVMDEIQ
+62 PNDNVMQEVQ
-72 SRNNIL
+72 ERNNIL

-96 NFADAFSA
+96 QFADAFSA

-111 IERSKLGN
+111 IDRSKLGN
-119 GTYITSVKKKIDK
+119 GSYITSVKNKIDK
-132 RMLQA
+132 RMLLA

-144 IVRDAKKTYLNA
+144 IVRDAKKAYLNGLTQQNSPDA
-156 LAKDDSAESIAEFKN
+156 VAEFKN
-171 AEQQAESALPVYYA
+171 AAKLAESALPVYYA

-193 YDDRALQN
+193 YDSKALQRI
-201 LSKDDPSFYNS
+201 SKDDPSFYKS
-212 VTTFIKDCEKMVD
+212 VTTFMEDCDKMVE
-225 AIQFREETSLAT
+225 AIQFRNETSLSA
-237 VDPDNQRRKEN
+237 VDPDNKRRKAN
-248 IANLLKESQIFYKK
+248 IDVLLRESRILYKN
-262 KKYEKVRDNMEKI
+262 KKYEKVRDNMEKV

-283 EAMTL
+283 DAMTL

-294 KLYAVGMLRREN
+294 KLYDVGMIRREN
-306 DALERYSEVEWKWN
+306 DALERLTEVEWKWN
-320 EPILPSDST
+320 EAVLPEDSS

-334 PREMSGNRST
+334 PREMTGNRST

-363 IQSILARLASLSREN
+363 IQSILARLAALSKEN

-417 CELANLKYKID
+417 CELAGLKYKIE
-428 DRAVLVGTDGIDDM
+428 DRAVLVGTEGIDDM

-456 IAAEVGPKEEKT
+456 IAAEVGPKEEKE
-468 EEKSSGGI
+468 EEKTGGI
-476 TERVDTF
+476 TDRVDTF

-493 EEMVSVAPVTPEM
+493 TELKSVAPVTPEM
-506 LKQFFSDRGISFED
+506 LKQFFNDRGISFED
-520 PNASIAF
+520 PNSSIAF

-537 NTPDNLRRLDALL
+537 NTPDNLRRMDALL

-558 LVMIEAKILEIT
+558 LVLIEAKILEIS
-570 MQAIEELGFDWTLT
+570 MNAVEELGFDWTLT

-600 ASNLYRPSGNSNST
+600 VSNLYRPS
-614 RSEANNKLINNLNIL
+614 SEANNKLINNMNIL

-650 DRGEIIS
+650 DRAEVIS
-657 SPRLLTVSGMEAQLN
+657 SPRLLTTSGQEASLN
-672 VDQQRYFPESWD
+672 VDQQRYFPDSWD
-684 DPEVTIVNGTSY
+684 DPEVTIINGTSY

-708 AVGTIFSLTPTVSPN
+708 AVGTIFKVTPTVSPN
-723 NYTIILKM
+723 NYTIIVKM

-762 GNITPKMKMPE
+762 GNVTPKMKMPE
-773 FTRRVVDTQVKV
+773 FSRRVVDTSVKI

-794 GILEDQASKTEDKWP
+794 GILEDMATKKDDKWP
-809 FLGDVPLL
+809 FLGDVPML
-817 GRLFTDSYSQSEK
+817 GRLFTDSFSKSQK

>member
-1 MMKIA
+1 MMKVA
-6 TEFSRQSIR
+6 MEFSRQSVQI
-15 VSLSAIVVLTLS
+15 SLSAIVILTLS
-27 LVSVEALGQNQ
+27 FASLETLGQT
-38 KPSSPGETMSS
+38 KKASPKDAAPSL
-49 SNDFKIDPFEFEI
+49 NDFKMDPFEFEI
-62 PNDNVMDEIQ
+62 PNDNVMQEVQ
-72 SRNNIL
+72 ERNNIL

-96 NFADAFSA
+96 QFADAFSA

-111 IERSKLGN
+111 IDRSKLGN
-119 GTYITSVKKKIDK
+119 GSYITSVKNKIDK
-132 RMLQA
+132 RMLLA

-144 IVRDAKKTYLNA
+144 IVRDAKKAYLNGLTQQNSPDA
-156 LAKDDSAESIAEFKN
+156 VAGFKN
-171 AEQQAESALPVYYA
+171 AAKLAESALPVYYA

-193 YDDRALQN
+193 YDSKALQRI
-201 LSKDDPSFYNS
+201 SKDDPSFYKS
-212 VTTFIKDCEKMVD
+212 VTTFTEDCDKMVE
-225 AIQFREETSLAT
+225 AIQFRNETSLSA
-237 VDPDNQRRKEN
+237 VDPDNKRRKAN
-248 IANLLKESQIFYKK
+248 IDVLLRESRILYKN
-262 KKYEKVRDNMEKI
+262 KKYEKVRDNMEKV

-283 EAMTL
+283 DAMTL

-294 KLYAVGMLRREN
+294 KLYDVGMLRREN
-306 DALERYSEVEWKWN
+306 DALERLTEVEWKWN
-320 EPILPSDST
+320 EAVLPEDSS

-334 PREMSGNRST
+334 PREMTGNRST

-363 IQSILARLASLSREN
+363 IQSILARLAALSKEN

-417 CELANLKYKID
+417 CELAGLKYKIE
-428 DRAVLVGTDGIDDM
+428 DRAVLVGTEGIDDM

-456 IAAEVGPKEEKT
+456 IAAEVGPKEEKE
-468 EEKSSGGI
+468 EEKTGGI
-476 TERVDTF
+476 KDRVDTF

-493 EEMVSVAPVTPEM
+493 TELKSVAAVTPEM
-506 LKQFFSDRGISFED
+506 LKQFFNDRGISFED
-520 PNASIAF
+520 PNSSIAF

-537 NTPDNLRRLDALL
+537 NTPDNLRRMDALL

-558 LVMIEAKILEIT
+558 LVLIEAKILEIS
-570 MQAIEELGFDWTLT
+570 MNAVEELGFDWTLT

-600 ASNLYRPSGNSNST
+600 VSNLYRPS
-614 RSEANNKLINNLNIL
+614 SEANNKLINNMNIL

-650 DRGEIIS
+650 DRAEVIS
-657 SPRLLTVSGMEAQLN
+657 SPRLLTTSGQEASLN
-672 VDQQRYFPESWD
+672 VDQQRYFPDSWD
-684 DPEVTIVNGTSY
+684 DPEVTIINGTSY

-708 AVGTIFSLTPTVSPN
+708 AVGTIFKVTPTVSPN
-723 NYTIILKM
+723 NYTIIVKM

-762 GNITPKMKMPE
+762 GNVTPKMKMPE
-773 FTRRVVDTQVKV
+773 FSRRVVDTSVKI

-794 GILEDQASKTEDKWP
+794 GILEDMASKKDDKWP
-809 FLGDVPLL
+809 FLGDVPML
-817 GRLFTDSYSQSEK
+817 GRLFTDSFSKSQK

>member
-1 MMKIA
+1 MMKVA
-6 TEFSRQSIR
+6 MEFSRQSVQI
-15 VSLSAIVVLTLS
+15 SLSAIVILTLS
-27 LVSVEALGQNQ
+27 FASLETLGQT
-38 KPSSPGETMSS
+38 KKASPKDAAPSL
-49 SNDFKIDPFEFEI
+49 NDFKMDPFEFEI
-62 PNDNVMDEIQ
+62 PNDNVMQEVQ
-72 SRNNIL
+72 ERNNIL

-96 NFADAFSA
+96 QFADAFSA

-111 IERSKLGN
+111 IDRSKLGN
-119 GTYITSVKKKIDK
+119 GSYITSVKNKIDK
-132 RMLQA
+132 RMLLA

-144 IVRDAKKTYLNA
+144 IVRDAKKAYLNGLTQQNSPDA
-156 LAKDDSAESIAEFKN
+156 VAGFKN
-171 AEQQAESALPVYYA
+171 AAKLAESALPVYYA

-193 YDDRALQN
+193 YDSKALQRI
-201 LSKDDPSFYNS
+201 SKDDPSFYKS
-212 VTTFIKDCEKMVD
+212 VTTFMEDCDKMVE
-225 AIQFREETSLAT
+225 AIQFRNETSLSA
-237 VDPDNQRRKEN
+237 VDPDNKRRKAN
-248 IANLLKESQIFYKK
+248 IDVLLRESRILYKN
-262 KKYEKVRDNMEKI
+262 KKYEKVRDNMEKV

-283 EAMTL
+283 DAMTL

-294 KLYAVGMLRREN
+294 KLYDVGMIRREN
-306 DALERYSEVEWKWN
+306 DALERLVEVEWKWN
-320 EPILPSDST
+320 EAVLPEDSS

-334 PREMSGNRST
+334 PREMTGNRST

-363 IQSILARLASLSREN
+363 IQSILARLAALSKEN

-417 CELANLKYKID
+417 CELAGLKYKIE
-428 DRAVLVGTDGIDDM
+428 DRAVLVGTEGIDDM

-456 IAAEVGPKEEKT
+456 IAAEVGPKEEKE
-468 EEKSSGGI
+468 EEKTGGI
-476 TERVDTF
+476 TDRVDTF

-493 EEMVSVAPVTPEM
+493 TELKSVAAVTPEM
-506 LKQFFSDRGISFED
+506 LKQFFNDRGISFED
-520 PNASIAF
+520 PNSSIAF

-537 NTPDNLRRLDALL
+537 NTPDNLRRMDALL

-558 LVMIEAKILEIT
+558 LVLIEAKILEIS
-570 MQAIEELGFDWTLT
+570 MNAVEELGFDWTLT

-600 ASNLYRPSGNSNST
+600 VSNLYRPS
-614 RSEANNKLINNLNIL
+614 SEANNKLINNMNIL

-650 DRGEIIS
+650 DRAEVIS
-657 SPRLLTVSGMEAQLN
+657 SPRLLTTSGQEASLN
-672 VDQQRYFPESWD
+672 VDQQRYFPDSWD
-684 DPEVTIVNGTSY
+684 DPEVTIINGTSY

-708 AVGTIFSLTPTVSPN
+708 AVGTIFKVTPTVSPN
-723 NYTIILKM
+723 NYTIIVKM

-762 GNITPKMKMPE
+762 GNVTPKMKMPE
-773 FTRRVVDTQVKV
+773 FSRRVVDTSVKI

-794 GILEDQASKTEDKWP
+794 GILEDMATKKDDKWP
-809 FLGDVPLL
+809 FLGDVPML
-817 GRLFTDSYSQSEK
+817 GRLFTDSFSKSQK

>member
-1 MMKIA
+1 MMKVA
-6 TEFSRQSIR
+6 MEFSRQSVQI
-15 VSLSAIVVLTLS
+15 SLSAIVILS
-27 LVSVEALGQNQ
+27 LSFASLETLGQT
-38 KPSSPGETMSS
+38 KKASPKDAAPSL
-49 SNDFKIDPFEFEI
+49 NDFKMDPFEFEI
-62 PNDNVMDEIQ
+62 PNDNVMQEVQ
-72 SRNNIL
+72 ERNNIL

-96 NFADAFSA
+96 QFADAFSA

-111 IERSKLGN
+111 IDRSKLGN
-119 GTYITSVKKKIDK
+119 GSYITSVKNKIDK
-132 RMLQA
+132 RMLLA

-144 IVRDAKKTYLNA
+144 IVRDAKKAYLNGLTQQNSPDA
-156 LAKDDSAESIAEFKN
+156 VAGFKN
-171 AEQQAESALPVYYA
+171 AAKLAESALPVYYA

-193 YDDRALQN
+193 YDSKALQRI
-201 LSKDDPSFYNS
+201 SKDDPSFYKS
-212 VTTFIKDCEKMVD
+212 VTTFMEDCDKMVE
-225 AIQFREETSLAT
+225 AIQFRNETSLSA
-237 VDPDNQRRKEN
+237 VDPDNKRRKAN
-248 IANLLKESQIFYKK
+248 IDVLLRESRILYKN
-262 KKYEKVRDNMEKI
+262 KKYEKVRDNMEKV

-283 EAMTL
+283 DAMTL

-294 KLYAVGMLRREN
+294 KLYDVGMLRREN
-306 DALERYSEVEWKWN
+306 DALERLTEVEWKWN
-320 EPILPSDST
+320 EAVLPEDSS

-334 PREMSGNRST
+334 PREMTGNRST

-363 IQSILARLASLSREN
+363 IQSILARLAALSKEN

-417 CELANLKYKID
+417 CELAGLKYKIE
-428 DRAVLVGTDGIDDM
+428 DRAVLVGTEGIDDM

-456 IAAEVGPKEEKT
+456 IAAEVGPKEEKE
-468 EEKSSGGI
+468 EEKTGGI
-476 TERVDTF
+476 KDRVDTF

-493 EEMVSVAPVTPEM
+493 TELKSVAAVTPEM
-506 LKQFFSDRGISFED
+506 LKQFFNDRGISFED
-520 PNASIAF
+520 PNSSIAF

-537 NTPDNLRRLDALL
+537 NTPDNLRRMDALL

-558 LVMIEAKILEIT
+558 LVLIEAKILEIS
-570 MQAIEELGFDWTLT
+570 MNAVEELGFDWTLT

-600 ASNLYRPSGNSNST
+600 VSNLYRPS
-614 RSEANNKLINNLNIL
+614 SEANNKLINNMNIL

-650 DRGEIIS
+650 DRAEVIS
-657 SPRLLTVSGMEAQLN
+657 SPRLLTTSGQEASLN
-672 VDQQRYFPESWD
+672 VDQQRYFPDSWD
-684 DPEVTIVNGTSY
+684 DPEVTIINGTSY

-708 AVGTIFSLTPTVSPN
+708 AVGTIFKVTPTVSPN
-723 NYTIILKM
+723 NYTIIVKM

-762 GNITPKMKMPE
+762 GNVTPKMKMPE
-773 FTRRVVDTQVKV
+773 FSRRVVDTSVKI

-794 GILEDQASKTEDKWP
+794 GILEDMATKKDDKWP
-809 FLGDVPLL
+809 FLGDVPML
-817 GRLFTDSYSQSEK
+817 GRLFTDSFSKSQK

>member
-1 MMKIA
+1 MMKVA
-6 TEFSRQSIR
+6 MEFSRQSVQI
-15 VSLSAIVVLTLS
+15 SLSAIVILTLS
-27 LVSVEALGQNQ
+27 FASLETLGQT
-38 KPSSPGETMSS
+38 KKASPKDAAPSL
-49 SNDFKIDPFEFEI
+49 NDFKMDPFEFEI
-62 PNDNVMDEIQ
+62 PNDNVMQEVQ
-72 SRNNIL
+72 ERNNIL

-96 NFADAFSA
+96 QFADAFSA

-111 IERSKLGN
+111 IDRSKLGN
-119 GTYITSVKKKIDK
+119 GSYITSVKNKIDK
-132 RMLQA
+132 RMLLA

-144 IVRDAKKTYLNA
+144 IVRDAKKAYLNGLTQQNSPDA
-156 LAKDDSAESIAEFKN
+156 VAGFKN
-171 AEQQAESALPVYYA
+171 AAKLAESALPVYYA

-193 YDDRALQN
+193 YDSKALQRI
-201 LSKDDPSFYNS
+201 SKDDPSFYKS
-212 VTTFIKDCEKMVD
+212 VTTFMEDCDKMVE
-225 AIQFREETSLAT
+225 AIQFRNETSLSA
-237 VDPDNQRRKEN
+237 VDPDNKRRKAN
-248 IANLLKESQIFYKK
+248 IDVLLRESRILYKN
-262 KKYEKVRDNMEKI
+262 KKYEKVRDNMEKV

-283 EAMTL
+283 DAMTL

-294 KLYAVGMLRREN
+294 KLYDVGMIRREN
-306 DALERYSEVEWKWN
+306 DALERLTEVEWKWN
-320 EPILPSDST
+320 EAVLPEDSS

-334 PREMSGNRST
+334 PREMTGNRST

-363 IQSILARLASLSREN
+363 IQSILARLAALSKEN

-417 CELANLKYKID
+417 CELAGLKYKIE
-428 DRAVLVGTDGIDDM
+428 DRAVLVGTEGIDDM

-456 IAAEVGPKEEKT
+456 IAAEVGPKEEKE
-468 EEKSSGGI
+468 EEKTGGI
-476 TERVDTF
+476 TDRVDTF

-493 EEMVSVAPVTPEM
+493 TELKSVAPVTPEM
-506 LKQFFSDRGISFED
+506 LKQFFNDRGISFED
-520 PNASIAF
+520 PNSSIAF

-537 NTPDNLRRLDALL
+537 NTPDNLRRMDALL

-558 LVMIEAKILEIT
+558 LVLIEAKILEIS
-570 MQAIEELGFDWTLT
+570 MNAVEELGFDWTLT

-600 ASNLYRPSGNSNST
+600 VSNLYRPS
-614 RSEANNKLINNLNIL
+614 SEANNKLINNMNIL

-650 DRGEIIS
+650 DRAEVIS
-657 SPRLLTVSGMEAQLN
+657 SPRLLTTSGQEASLN
-672 VDQQRYFPESWD
+672 VDQQRYFPDSWD
-684 DPEVTIVNGTSY
+684 DPEVTIINGTSY

-708 AVGTIFSLTPTVSPN
+708 AVGTIFKVTPTVSPN
-723 NYTIILKM
+723 NYTIIVKM

-762 GNITPKMKMPE
+762 GNVTPKMKMPE
-773 FTRRVVDTQVKV
+773 FSRRVVDTSVKI

-794 GILEDQASKTEDKWP
+794 GILEDTATKKDDKWP
-809 FLGDVPLL
+809 FLGDVPML
-817 GRLFTDSYSQSEK
+817 GRLFTDSFSRSEK

>member
-1 MMKIA
+1 
-6 TEFSRQSIR
+6 
-15 VSLSAIVVLTLS
+15 
-27 LVSVEALGQNQ
+27 
-38 KPSSPGETMSS
+38 
-49 SNDFKIDPFEFEI
+49 
-62 PNDNVMDEIQ
+62 
-72 SRNNIL
+72 
-78 EQSVFQQV
+78 
-86 RIGDKFYASN
+86 
-96 NFADAFSA
+96 
-104 YKRALAI
+104 
-111 IERSKLGN
+111 
-119 GTYITSVKKKIDK
+119 
-132 RMLQA
+132 MLLA

-144 IVRDAKKTYLNA
+144 IVRDAKKAYLNGLTQQNSPDA
-156 LAKDDSAESIAEFKN
+156 VAGFKN
-171 AEQQAESALPVYYA
+171 AAKLAESALPVYYA

-193 YDDRALQN
+193 YDSKALQRI
-201 LSKDDPSFYNS
+201 SKDDPSFYKS
-212 VTTFIKDCEKMVD
+212 VTTFMEDCDKMVE
-225 AIQFREETSLAT
+225 AIQFRNETSLSA
-237 VDPDNQRRKEN
+237 VDPDNKRRKAN
-248 IANLLKESQIFYKK
+248 IDVLLRESRILYKN
-262 KKYEKVRDNMEKI
+262 KKYEKVRDNMEKV

-283 EAMTL
+283 DAMTL

-294 KLYAVGMLRREN
+294 KLYDVGMLRREN
-306 DALERYSEVEWKWN
+306 DALERLTEVEWKWN
-320 EPILPSDST
+320 EAVLPEDSS

-334 PREMSGNRST
+334 PREMTGNRST

-363 IQSILARLASLSREN
+363 IQSILARLAALSKEN

-417 CELANLKYKID
+417 CELAGLKYKIE
-428 DRAVLVGTDGIDDM
+428 DRAVLVGTEGIDDM

-456 IAAEVGPKEEKT
+456 IAAEVGPKEEKE
-468 EEKSSGGI
+468 EEKTGGI
-476 TERVDTF
+476 KDRVDTF

-493 EEMVSVAPVTPEM
+493 TELKSVAAVTPEM
-506 LKQFFSDRGISFED
+506 LKQFFNDRGISFED
-520 PNASIAF
+520 PNSSIAF

-537 NTPDNLRRLDALL
+537 NTPDNLRRMDALL

-558 LVMIEAKILEIT
+558 LVLIEAKILEIS
-570 MQAIEELGFDWTLT
+570 MNAVEELGFDWTLT

-600 ASNLYRPSGNSNST
+600 VSNLYRPS
-614 RSEANNKLINNLNIL
+614 SEANNKLINNMNIL

-650 DRGEIIS
+650 DRAEVIS
-657 SPRLLTVSGMEAQLN
+657 SPRLLTTSGQEASLN
-672 VDQQRYFPESWD
+672 VDQQRYFPDSWD
-684 DPEVTIVNGTSY
+684 DPEVTIINGTSY
-696 TYNPPVPDFEEQ
+696 TYNPPDFEEQ
-708 AVGTIFSLTPTVSPN
+708 AVGTIFKVTPTVSPN
-723 NYTIILKM
+723 NYTIIVKM

-762 GNITPKMKMPE
+762 GNVTPKMKMPE
-773 FTRRVVDTQVKV
+773 FSRRVVDTSVKI

-794 GILEDQASKTEDKWP
+794 GILEDMATKKDDKWP
-809 FLGDVPLL
+809 FLGDVPML
-817 GRLFTDSYSQSEK
+817 GRLFTDSFSKSQK